1 MKRLVI
7 ALIATLMC
15 LTAVG
20 QSDND
25 SLEQGFQSPPAYAR
39 PQIWWHWMNGNI
51 TKDGIRKDIE
61 WFNRIGLGGFHVFDA
76 SFSTPQVV
84 EERLVY
90 MTEQWK
96 DAFKYAI
103 DIADSLGLEVTIPS
117 SPGFSSTG
125 GPWVKP
131 EEAMKKVVWREMTV
145 EGGCKVKAVLP
156 EPYMTTGKFQNYGMK
171 KGPSVVDSGEAI
183 GESYSDIAV
192 IAVRLPDNYR
202 TLSELGAVISSSG
215 GSFTLEQL
223 TNGDLSDTGRLPAGN
238 NGYAWIQY
246 SFPEP
251 QTIRS
256 LAVINDIVRNER
268 HSLPAHCE
276 DSLQISDDGIHF
288 TTAFG
293 IPVGDALRQT
303 ISFEPVTAKHFRLKH
318 KNPVSAYHYTMKERL
333 PDPEYSEIAEFVIY
347 PQTRIN
353 HVEEKAGF
361 GSAHDIEL
369 NPTPA
374 ADDEICSN
382 VIDLSDKVRKGKLI
396 WKAPPGRWRIYRFGA
411 SLTGKQN
418 HPASPEATG
427 LEVDKLDKEAWQRHF
442 RSYLDMN
449 KDAVDGKLGEN
460 GISYVLVD
468 SYEAAHQN
476 WTPRLRE
483 EFIQR
488 RGYDPLL
495 WYPVLTGLILHSP
508 EQSERFLWDWRKTIG
523 ELFEE
528 NFAVL
533 DKLVKEEYGMK
544 GCYVESHG
552 NGRAFIAD
560 GMSMKSHCDFPMS
573 EIWIQGKVGTQN
585 RVQEGISDIRES
597 SSVAHIYGKEVVAA
611 ESFTATGAGGEAY
624 RFHPGNIKWTADT
637 EIANGL
643 NSFVIHDSAH
653 QPLDNLKPGL
663 GLGVYGQWFTRHET
677 WAESAGA
684 WIDYL
689 ARSSY
694 MLRQGEHVSDI
705 LWYYGEDNNITGL
718 YSHSFPEI
726 PEGYD
731 FDFINPDALL
741 SEISVKDNKAV
752 TRCGKEYQVICL
764 GGNCKKM
771 SLEVLKKIALLA
783 SRGVIICGQ
792 IPSTAASMYDSSRE
806 FETIVKDIWFS
817 GRANVFGG
825 KWLEDVMP
833 ASRIAPDWN
842 ILNGSGI
849 RVVHRKL
856 SDGHI
861 YWVNSPVSEP
871 QTAEISLRT
880 HGLKPQKW
888 NPVNGE
894 ISDLTYRFDGDRTV
908 VNLDFEPDDA
918 FFIVLREKTDE
929 KSFTL
934 PEKKSAVLKQLD
946 IEGSGCWTEKP
957 ETRYFSGTRS
967 YRCKVDIPEFTGN
980 LFLDLGEVYN
990 LAQILIDGQEI
1001 CTLWKAPFK
1010 TDISDYIKGKKSIE
1024 LEIRVTNLW
1033 VNHLIG
1039 DAMKDHS
1046 QRSSY
1051 VSSEFYNGTEPL
1063 QKSGLLGPVV
1073 LIETTSTSND

>member
-1 MKRLVI
+1 MKRLCI
-7 ALIATLMC
+7 IFLMV
-15 LTAVG
+15 LSFSSIHG
-20 QSDND
+20 QQKSD
-25 SLEQGFQSPPAYAR
+25 SLKEGFVNPPSQVR

-61 WFNRIGLGGFHVFDA
+61 WFDRIGLGGFHVFDA

-90 MTEQWK
+90 MEEPWQ

-103 DIADSLGLEVTIPS
+103 DLADSLGLDVTIPS

-131 EEAMKKVVWREMTV
+131 EEAMKKIVWREITV
-145 EGGCKVKAVLP
+145 EGGRKIRTELP
-156 EPYMTTGKFQNYGMK
+156 DPYTNTGKFQNYGMK
-171 KGPSVVDSGEAI
+171 KGPSVVDSGQVI

-192 IAVRLPDNYR
+192 IAVRLPDDYR
-202 TLSELGAVISSSG
+202 TLEELGATVTSSG

-223 TNGDLSDTGRLPAGN
+223 TNGDLSDSSKLPAGKE
-238 NGYAWIQY
+238 GYSWIQY

-276 DSLQISDDGIHF
+276 DSLQISNDGIHF

-303 ISFEPVTAKHFRLKH
+303 ISFHPITAKHFRLKH
-318 KNPVSAYHYTMKERL
+318 RNPVSAYHYTMKERL

-347 PQTRIN
+347 PETRIN

-369 NPTPA
+369 NPTPN
-374 ADDEICSN
+374 ADD
-382 VIDLSDKVRKGKLI
+382 VISHQVVDLTDMVRNGRLS
-396 WKAPPGRWRIYRFGA
+396 WKAPEGRWRIYRLGA
-411 SLTGKQN
+411 SLTGKLN

-427 LEVDKLDKEAWQRHF
+427 LEVDKLDKEAWVRHF
-442 RSYLDMN
+442 RNYIDMN
-449 KDAVDGKLGEN
+449 KAAVKGRLGQE
-460 GISYVLVD
+460 GISYMLVD

-483 EFIQR
+483 EFTQR
-488 RGYDPLL
+488 RGYDPIL
-495 WYPVLTGLILHSP
+495 WYPVLTGQILHSP

-528 NFAVL
+528 NFAIL

-560 GMSMKSHCDFPMS
+560 GMSMKSHCDLPMS
-573 EIWIQGKVGTQN
+573 EIWVQGKVGTQN

-624 RFHPGNIKWTADT
+624 RFHPANIKWTADT

-643 NSFVIHDSAH
+643 NHFVIHDSAH
-653 QPLDNLKPGL
+653 QPLDDLKPGL
-663 GLGVYGQWFTRHET
+663 GLGVYGQWFNRHDT
-677 WAESAGA
+677 WAELAGP

-689 ARSSY
+689 ARSSW

-705 LWYYGEDNNITGL
+705 LWYYGEDNNVTGL

-741 SEISVKDNKAV
+741 SEISVVGGTAV
-752 TRCGKEYQVICL
+752 TRSGKEYKVICL
-764 GGNCKKM
+764 DRNCSRM
-771 SLEVLKKIALLA
+771 SLKILKKISLLA
-783 SRGVIICGQ
+783 SRGVIICGHV
-792 IPSTAASMYDSSRE
+792 PSVPASMYDSKTE
-806 FETIVKDIWFS
+806 FEAIIKDIWFS
-817 GRANVFGG
+817 GRPNVFGG
-825 KWLEDVMP
+825 IWLDEVMQL
-833 ASRIAPDWN
+833 SGISPDWTAQ
-842 ILNGSGI
+842 NGQGI
-849 RVVHRKL
+849 RAVHRAL
-856 SDGHI
+856 PEGHL
-861 YWVNSPVSEP
+861 YWVNSPALEP
-871 QTAEISLRT
+871 QSVDISLRVC
-880 HGLKPQKW
+880 GLKPQKW
-888 NPVNGE
+888 NPMNGE
-894 ISDLTYRFDGDRTV
+894 VTDLSYRFEGDRTV
-908 VNLDFEPDDA
+908 VNLDFEPNDA
-918 FFIVLREKTDE
+918 FFIVLREKADE
-929 KSFTL
+929 GSVIL
-934 PEKKSAVLKQLD
+934 PEEKRTALD
-946 IEGSGCWTEKP
+946 SLEIEGMGCWTENP
-957 ETRYFSGTRS
+957 QTRHFSGTLS
-967 YRCKVDIPEFTGN
+967 YRHTLDIPEYTGR
-980 LFLDLGEVYN
+980 LLIDLGEVYN
-990 LAQILIDGQEI
+990 LAQVFIDGKPVE
-1001 CTLWKAPFK
+1001 TLWKAPFK
-1010 TDISDYIKGKKSIE
+1010 VDITDYIKDRKTVD

-1039 DAMKDHS
+1039 DAAKEPR

-1051 VSSEFYNGTEPL
+1051 TSFDFYNGTEPL
-1063 QKSGLLGPVV
+1063 QKSGLIGPVILV
-1073 LIETTSTSND
+1073 EEQ

>member
-1 MKRLVI
+1 MKRLCI
-7 ALIATLMC
+7 IFLMV
-15 LTAVG
+15 LSFSSIHG
-20 QSDND
+20 QQKSD
-25 SLEQGFQSPPAYAR
+25 SLKEGFVNPPSQVR

-61 WFNRIGLGGFHVFDA
+61 WFDRIGLGGFHVFDA

-90 MTEQWK
+90 MEEPWQ

-103 DIADSLGLEVTIPS
+103 DLADSLGLDVTIPS

-131 EEAMKKVVWREMTV
+131 EEAMKKIVWREITV
-145 EGGCKVKAVLP
+145 EGGRKIRTELP
-156 EPYMTTGKFQNYGMK
+156 DPYTNTGKFQNYGMK
-171 KGPSVVDSGEAI
+171 KGPSVVDSGQVI

-192 IAVRLPDNYR
+192 IAVRLPDDYR
-202 TLSELGAVISSSG
+202 TLEELGATVTSSG

-223 TNGDLSDTGRLPAGN
+223 TNGDLSDSSKLPAGKE
-238 NGYAWIQY
+238 GYSWIQY

-276 DSLQISDDGIHF
+276 DSLQISNDGIHF

-303 ISFEPVTAKHFRLKH
+303 ISFHPITAKHFRLKH
-318 KNPVSAYHYTMKERL
+318 RNPVSAYHYTMKERL

-347 PQTRIN
+347 PETRIN

-369 NPTPA
+369 NPTPN
-374 ADDEICSN
+374 ADD
-382 VIDLSDKVRKGKLI
+382 VISHQVVDLTDMVRNGRLS
-396 WKAPPGRWRIYRFGA
+396 WKAPEGRWRIYRLGA
-411 SLTGKQN
+411 SLTGKLN

-427 LEVDKLDKEAWQRHF
+427 LEVDKLDKEAWVRHF
-442 RSYLDMN
+442 RNYIDMN
-449 KDAVDGKLGEN
+449 KAAVKGRLGQE
-460 GISYVLVD
+460 GISYMLVD

-483 EFIQR
+483 EFTQR
-488 RGYDPLL
+488 RGYDPIL
-495 WYPVLTGLILHSP
+495 WYPVLTGQILHSP

-528 NFAVL
+528 NFAIL

-560 GMSMKSHCDFPMS
+560 GMSMKSHCDLPMS
-573 EIWIQGKVGTQN
+573 EIWVQGKVGTQN

-624 RFHPGNIKWTADT
+624 RFHPANIKWTADT

-643 NSFVIHDSAH
+643 NHFVIHDSAH
-653 QPLDNLKPGL
+653 QPLDDLKPGL
-663 GLGVYGQWFTRHET
+663 GLGVYGQWFNRHDT
-677 WAESAGA
+677 WAELAGP

-689 ARSSY
+689 ARSSW

-705 LWYYGEDNNITGL
+705 LWYYGEDNNVTGL

-741 SEISVKDNKAV
+741 SEISVVGGTAV
-752 TRCGKEYQVICL
+752 TRSGKEYKVICL
-764 GGNCKKM
+764 DRNCSRM
-771 SLEVLKKIALLA
+771 SLKILKKISLLA
-783 SRGVIICGQ
+783 SRGVIICGHV
-792 IPSTAASMYDSSRE
+792 PSVPASMYDSKTE
-806 FETIVKDIWFS
+806 FEAIIKDIWFS
-817 GRANVFGG
+817 GRPNVFGG
-825 KWLEDVMP
+825 IWLDEVMQL
-833 ASRIAPDWN
+833 SGISPDWTVQ
-842 ILNGSGI
+842 NGQGI
-849 RVVHRKL
+849 RAVHRAL
-856 SDGHI
+856 PEGHL
-861 YWVNSPVSEP
+861 YWVNSPALEP
-871 QTAEISLRT
+871 QSVDISLRVC
-880 HGLKPQKW
+880 GLKPQKW
-888 NPVNGE
+888 NPMNGE
-894 ISDLTYRFDGDRTV
+894 VTDLSYRFEGDRTV
-908 VNLDFEPDDA
+908 VNLDFEPNDA
-918 FFIVLREKTDE
+918 FFIVLREKADE
-929 KSFTL
+929 ESVTL
-934 PEKKSAVLKQLD
+934 PEKKRTALD
-946 IEGSGCWTEKP
+946 SLEIEGMGCWTENP
-957 ETRYFSGTRS
+957 QTRHFSGTLS
-967 YRCKVDIPEFTGN
+967 YRHTLDIPEYTGR
-980 LFLDLGEVYN
+980 LLIDLGEVYN
-990 LAQILIDGQEI
+990 LAQVFIDGKPVE
-1001 CTLWKAPFK
+1001 TLWKAPFK
-1010 TDISDYIKGKKSIE
+1010 VDITDYIKDRKTVD

-1039 DAMKDHS
+1039 DAAKEPR

-1051 VSSEFYNGTEPL
+1051 TSFDFYNGTEPL
-1063 QKSGLLGPVV
+1063 QKSGLIGPVILV
-1073 LIETTSTSND
+1073 EEQ

>member
-1 MKRLVI
+1 
-7 ALIATLMC
+7 
-15 LTAVG
+15 
-20 QSDND
+20 
-25 SLEQGFQSPPAYAR
+25 
-39 PQIWWHWMNGNI
+39 MNGNI

-61 WFNRIGLGGFHVFDA
+61 WFKRIGLGGFHVFDA

-90 MTEQWK
+90 MEEPWQ

-103 DIADSLGLEVTIPS
+103 DLADSLGLDVTIPS

-131 EEAMKKVVWREMTV
+131 EEAMKKIVWREITV
-145 EGGCKVKAVLP
+145 EGGRKIRTELP
-156 EPYMTTGKFQNYGMK
+156 DPYTNTGKFQNYGMK
-171 KGPSVVDSGEAI
+171 KGPSVVDSGQVI
-183 GESYSDIAV
+183 GESYADIAV
-192 IAVRLPDNYR
+192 IAVRLPDDYR
-202 TLSELGAVISSSG
+202 TLEELGATITSSG

-223 TNGDLSDTGRLPAGN
+223 TNGDLSDSSKLPAGKE
-238 NGYAWIQY
+238 GYSWIQY

-276 DSLQISDDGIHF
+276 DSLQISNDGIHF

-303 ISFEPVTAKHFRLKH
+303 ISFHPITAKHFRLKH
-318 KNPVSAYHYTMKERL
+318 RNPVSAYHYTMKERL

-347 PQTRIN
+347 PETRIN

-369 NPTPA
+369 NPTPN
-374 ADDEICSN
+374 ADD
-382 VIDLSDKVRKGKLI
+382 VISHQVVDLTDMVRNGRLS
-396 WKAPPGRWRIYRFGA
+396 WKAPEGRWRIYRLGA
-411 SLTGKQN
+411 SLTGKLN

-427 LEVDKLDKEAWQRHF
+427 LEVDKLDKEAWVRHF
-442 RSYLDMN
+442 RNYIDMN
-449 KDAVDGKLGEN
+449 KAAVKGRLGQE
-460 GISYVLVD
+460 GISYMLVD

-483 EFIQR
+483 EFTQR
-488 RGYDPLL
+488 RGYDPIL
-495 WYPVLTGLILHSP
+495 WYPVLTGQILHSP

-528 NFAVL
+528 NFAIL

-560 GMSMKSHCDFPMS
+560 GMSMKSHCDLPMS
-573 EIWIQGKVGTQN
+573 EIWVQGKVGTQN

-624 RFHPGNIKWTADT
+624 RFHPANIKWTADT

-643 NSFVIHDSAH
+643 NHFVIHDSAH
-653 QPLDNLKPGL
+653 QPLDDLKPGL
-663 GLGVYGQWFTRHET
+663 GLGVYGQWFNRHDT
-677 WAESAGA
+677 WAELAGP

-689 ARSSY
+689 ARSSW

-705 LWYYGEDNNITGL
+705 LWYYGEDNNVTGL

-741 SEISVKDNKAV
+741 SEISVVGGAAV
-752 TRCGKEYQVICL
+752 TRSGKEYKVICL
-764 GGNCKKM
+764 DRNCSRM
-771 SLEVLKKIALLA
+771 SLKILKKISLLA
-783 SRGVIICGQ
+783 SRGVIICGHV
-792 IPSTAASMYDSSRE
+792 PSVPASMYDSKTE
-806 FETIVKDIWFS
+806 FEAIIKDIWFS
-817 GRANVFGG
+817 GRPNVFGG
-825 KWLEDVMP
+825 IWLDEVMQL
-833 ASRIAPDWN
+833 SGISPDWTVQ
-842 ILNGSGI
+842 NGQGI
-849 RVVHRKL
+849 RAVHRAL
-856 SDGHI
+856 PEGHL
-861 YWVNSPVSEP
+861 YWVNSPALEP
-871 QTAEISLRT
+871 QSVDISLRVC
-880 HGLKPQKW
+880 GLKPQKW
-888 NPVNGE
+888 NPMNGE
-894 ISDLTYRFDGDRTV
+894 VTDLSYRFEGDRTV
-908 VNLDFEPDDA
+908 VNLDFEPNDA
-918 FFIVLREKTDE
+918 FFIVLREKADE
-929 KSFTL
+929 GSVTL
-934 PEKKSAVLKQLD
+934 PEKKRTTLD
-946 IEGSGCWTEKP
+946 SLEIEGMGCWTENP
-957 ETRYFSGTRS
+957 QTRHFSGTLS
-967 YRCKVDIPEFTGN
+967 YRHTLDIPDYTGR
-980 LFLDLGEVYN
+980 LLIDLGEVYN
-990 LAQILIDGQEI
+990 LAQVFIDGKPVE
-1001 CTLWKAPFK
+1001 TLWKAPFK
-1010 TDISDYIKGKKSIE
+1010 VDITDYIKDRKTVD

-1039 DAMKDHS
+1039 DAAKEPQ

-1051 VSSEFYNGTEPL
+1051 TSFDFYNGTEPL
-1063 QKSGLLGPVV
+1063 QKSGLIGPVILV
-1073 LIETTSTSND
+1073 EEQ

>member
-1 MKRLVI
+1 MRRLTI
-7 ALIATLMC
+7 AILTGFISFTL
-15 LTAVG
+15 LG
-20 QSDND
+20 QENND
-25 SLEQGFQSPPAYAR
+25 ALKQGFENPPSHVR

-61 WFNRIGLGGFHVFDA
+61 WFKRIGLGGFHVFDA

-90 MTEQWK
+90 MTEHWQ
-96 DAFKYAI
+96 DAFSYAI
-103 DIADSLGLEVTIPS
+103 DLADSLGLDVTIPS

-131 EEAMKKVVWREMTV
+131 DEAMKKVVWREMTV
-145 EGGCKVKAVLP
+145 EGGRKIRTTLP
-156 EPYMTTGKFQNYGMK
+156 TPYTTTGKFQNYGMK
-171 KGPSVVDSGEAI
+171 KGPSVVDSGQI
-183 GESYSDIAV
+183 SGESYSDIAV
-192 IAVRLPDNYR
+192 IAVRLPDDYR
-202 TLSELGAVISSSG
+202 TLSELGATVSSSG

-223 TNGDLSDTGRLPAGN
+223 TNGDLSDTGRLPAGEE
-238 NGYAWIQY
+238 GYSWIQY
-246 SFPEP
+246 SFPKP

-303 ISFEPVTAKHFRLKH
+303 ISFKPITAKHFRLKH
-318 KNPVSAYHYTMKERL
+318 RNPVSAYHYTMKERL

-347 PQTRIN
+347 PETRIN

-369 NPTPA
+369 NPTPY
-374 ADDEICSN
+374 ADDASCRM
-382 VIDLSDKVRKGKLI
+382 VIDLTDKVRNGKLT
-396 WKAPPGRWRIYRFGA
+396 WRAPKGRWRIYRMGA

-427 LEVDKLDKEAWQRHF
+427 LEVDKLDKKAWVRHF
-442 RSYLDMN
+442 RNYIDMN
-449 KDAVDGKLGEN
+449 KSAVKGKLGQE
-460 GISYVLVD
+460 GISYMLVD

-483 EFIQR
+483 EFTQR
-488 RGYDPLL
+488 RGYDPIL
-495 WYPVLTGLILHSP
+495 WYPVLTGQILQSP
-508 EQSERFLWDWRKTIG
+508 EQSECFLWDWRKTIG

-533 DKLVKEEYGMK
+533 DDLVKKEYGMK

-573 EIWIQGKVGTQN
+573 EIWVQGKVGTQN

-624 RFHPGNIKWTADT
+624 RFHPANIKWTADT

-643 NSFVIHDSAH
+643 NHFVIHDSAH
-653 QPLDNLKPGL
+653 QPSDDLKPGL
-663 GLGVYGQWFTRHET
+663 GLGVYGQWFNRHDT
-677 WAESAGA
+677 WAELAGP

-689 ARSSY
+689 ARSSW

-741 SEISVKDNKAV
+741 SEISVQGGKAV
-752 TRCGKEYQVICL
+752 TGNGKEYKVICL
-764 GGNCKKM
+764 DRNCTRM

-792 IPSTAASMYDSSRE
+792 VPSVPASMYDSRTE
-806 FETIVKDIWFS
+806 FEAIVKDIWFS
-817 GRANVFGG
+817 GRENVFGG
-825 KWLEDVMP
+825 TWLDEVM
-833 ASRIAPDWN
+833 
-842 ILNGSGI
+842 LTSGI
-849 RVVHRKL
+849 SPDLKVLRGRDIRSVHRTL
-856 SDGHI
+856 QEGEI
-861 YWVNSPVSEP
+861 YWVNSPVSES
-871 QTAEISLRT
+871 QSVEVSLRVC
-880 HGLKPQKW
+880 GLKPQKW
-888 NPVNGE
+888 DPMNGE
-894 ISDLTYRFDGDRTV
+894 VSDLSYRFDEGRTIV
-908 VNLDFEPDDA
+908 SLDFEPNDA

-929 KSFTL
+929 TSFQL
-934 PEKKSAVLKQLD
+934 PKKKSAILKQLD
-946 IEGSGCWTEKP
+946 INGLGCWTENP
-957 ETRYFSGTRS
+957 ETRHFSGTRS
-967 YRCKVDIPEFTGN
+967 YSCAVEIPEYRGR
-980 LFLDLGEVYN
+980 LMLDLGEVYN
-990 LAQILIDGQEI
+990 LAQVIIDGEPVE
-1001 CTLWKAPFK
+1001 TLWKAPFRVDITDYVKGRK
-1010 TDISDYIKGKKSIE
+1010 TVE
-1024 LEIRVTNLW
+1024 LEIKVTNLW

-1039 DAMKDHS
+1039 DAGKEPH

-1051 VSSEFYNGTEPL
+1051 VSFDFYNGTEPL
-1063 QKSGLLGPVV
+1063 QKSGLIGPVSV
-1073 LIETTSTSND
+1073 LEEL

>member
-1 MKRLVI
+1 MKRAI
-7 ALIATLMC
+7 TTF
-15 LTAVG
+15 LTILCSITMIG
-20 QSDND
+20 QENIDIMKD
-25 SLEQGFQSPPAYAR
+25 GFSSPPSHVR

-90 MTEQWK
+90 MTEQWQ
-96 DAFKYAI
+96 DAFRYAI
-103 DIADSLGLEVTIPS
+103 DLADSLGLDVTIPS

-131 EEAMKKVVWREMTV
+131 EEAMKKIVWREMMV
-145 EGGCKVKAVLP
+145 KGGRKIKTSLP
-156 EPYMTTGKFQNYGMK
+156 DPYTITGKFQNYGMK
-171 KGPSVVDSGEAI
+171 KGPSVVDSGEVI

-192 IAVRLPDNYR
+192 IAVRLPDDYR
-202 TLSELGAVISSSG
+202 TLSELGATVSSRG

-223 TNGDLSDTGRLPAGN
+223 TNGDLSDTGRLPAGEE
-238 NGYAWIQY
+238 GYSWIQY
-246 SFPEP
+246 SFPKP

-276 DSLQISDDGIHF
+276 DSLQISDDGINF
-288 TTAFG
+288 TTVFG

-303 ISFEPVTAKHFRLKH
+303 ISFKPVTAKYFRLKH

-347 PQTRIN
+347 PETRIN

-369 NPTPA
+369 NPTPC
-374 ADDEICSN
+374 ADDSICSV
-382 VIDLSDKVRKGKLI
+382 VIDLSDKVKDGRLI
-396 WKAPPGRWRIYRFGA
+396 WKAPEGRWMIYRIGA

-427 LEVDKLDKEAWQRHF
+427 LEVDKLDKEAWKRHF
-442 RSYLDMN
+442 RNYLDMN
-449 KDAVDGKLGEN
+449 RNAVKGKLGEE
-460 GISYVLVD
+460 GISYMLVD

-483 EFIQR
+483 EFTQR
-488 RGYDPLL
+488 RGYDPIL
-495 WYPVLTGLILHSP
+495 WYPVLTGQILQSP

-533 DKLVKEEYGMK
+533 DNIIKEEYGMK

-560 GMSMKSHCDFPMS
+560 GMSMKRHCDIPMS

-624 RFHPGNIKWTADT
+624 RFHPANIKWTADT

-643 NSFVIHDSAH
+643 NHFVIHDSAH
-653 QPLDNLKPGL
+653 QPLDDLKPGL
-663 GLGVYGQWFTRHET
+663 GLGVYGQWFNRHDT
-677 WAESAGA
+677 WAELAGS

-689 ARSSY
+689 ARSSW

-726 PEGYD
+726 PKGYD
-731 FDFINPDALL
+731 FDFINPDALM
-741 SEISVKDNKAV
+741 SEISAEDGKAV
-752 TRCGKEYQVICL
+752 TSCSKEYKVICL
-764 GGNCKKM
+764 DPNCKRM
-771 SLEVLKKIALLA
+771 SLNVLKKIAHLA
-783 SRGVIICGQ
+783 GRGVIICGQ
-792 IPSTAASMYDSSRE
+792 VPEVPASMHDSTTE
-806 FETIVKDIWFS
+806 FESIVNDIWFS
-817 GRANVFGG
+817 GRPNVFGG
-825 KWLEDVMP
+825 KWLEEVLKT
-833 ASRIAPDWN
+833 SGISPDWT
-842 ILNGSGI
+842 ILKGCDI
-849 RVVHRKL
+849 RVVHRAL
-856 SDGHI
+856 TDGHI
-861 YWVNSPVSEP
+861 YWVNSPIFEP
-871 QTAEISLRT
+871 QCAEISLRVC
-880 HGLKPQKW
+880 GFKPQKW
-888 NPVNGE
+888 NPINGE
-894 ISDLTYRFDGDRTV
+894 VSDLSYRFDGERTV
-908 VNLDFEPDDA
+908 VSLEFEPDDA
-918 FFIVLREKTDE
+918 FFIVLREKTE
-929 KSFTL
+929 ESSFTL
-934 PEKKSAVLKQLD
+934 PEKKETVLKSLE
-946 IEGSGCWTEKP
+946 IAGMGCWTESP
-957 ETRYFSGTRS
+957 QTRYFSGTLS
-967 YRCKVDIPEFTGN
+967 YRHTLDIPEYTGR
-980 LFLDLGEVYN
+980 LLLDLGEVYN
-990 LAQILIDGQEI
+990 LAQVIIDGQAVG
-1001 CTLWKAPFK
+1001 TLWKAPFRVDITDYVKDRK
-1010 TDISDYIKGKKSIE
+1010 TVE
-1024 LEIRVTNLW
+1024 LEIKVTNLW

-1039 DAMKDHS
+1039 DAQKDQS
-1046 QRSSY
+1046 ERSSY
-1051 VSSEFYNGTEPL
+1051 VSFDFYNGTEPL
-1063 QKSGLLGPVV
+1063 QKSGLIGPVT
-1073 LIETTSTSND
+1073 LIEAQ

>member
-1 MKRLVI
+1 
-7 ALIATLMC
+7 
-15 LTAVG
+15 
-20 QSDND
+20 
-25 SLEQGFQSPPAYAR
+25 
-39 PQIWWHWMNGNI
+39 MNGNI

-61 WFNRIGLGGFHVFDA
+61 WFKRIGLGGFHVFDA

-90 MTEQWK
+90 MEEPWQ

-103 DIADSLGLEVTIPS
+103 DLADSLGLDVTIPS

-131 EEAMKKVVWREMTV
+131 EEAMKKIVWREITV
-145 EGGCKVKAVLP
+145 EGGRKIRTELP
-156 EPYMTTGKFQNYGMK
+156 DPYTNTGKFQNYGMK
-171 KGPSVVDSGEAI
+171 KGPSVVDSGQVI
-183 GESYSDIAV
+183 GESYADIAV
-192 IAVRLPDNYR
+192 IAVRLPDDYR
-202 TLSELGAVISSSG
+202 TLEELGATITSSG

-223 TNGDLSDTGRLPAGN
+223 TNGDLSDSSKLPAGKE
-238 NGYAWIQY
+238 GYSWIQY

-276 DSLQISDDGIHF
+276 DSLQISNDGIHF

-303 ISFEPVTAKHFRLKH
+303 ISFHPITAKHFRLKH
-318 KNPVSAYHYTMKERL
+318 RNPVSAYHYTMKERL

-347 PQTRIN
+347 PETRIN

-369 NPTPA
+369 NPTPN
-374 ADDEICSN
+374 ADD
-382 VIDLSDKVRKGKLI
+382 VISHQVVDLTDMVRNGRLS
-396 WKAPPGRWRIYRFGA
+396 WKAPEGRWRIYRLGA
-411 SLTGKQN
+411 SLTGKLN

-427 LEVDKLDKEAWQRHF
+427 LEVDKLDKEAWVRHF
-442 RSYLDMN
+442 RNYIDMN
-449 KDAVDGKLGEN
+449 KAAVKGRLGQE
-460 GISYVLVD
+460 GISYMLVD

-483 EFIQR
+483 EFTQR
-488 RGYDPLL
+488 RGYDPIL
-495 WYPVLTGLILHSP
+495 WYPVLTGQILHSP
-508 EQSERFLWDWRKTIG
+508 DQSERFLWDWRKTIG

-528 NFAVL
+528 NFAIL

-560 GMSMKSHCDFPMS
+560 GMSMKSHCDLPMS
-573 EIWIQGKVGTQN
+573 EIWVQGKVGTQN

-624 RFHPGNIKWTADT
+624 RFHPANIKWTADT

-643 NSFVIHDSAH
+643 NHFVIHDSAH
-653 QPLDNLKPGL
+653 QPLDDLKPGL
-663 GLGVYGQWFTRHET
+663 GLGVYGQWFNRHDT
-677 WAESAGA
+677 WAELAGP

-689 ARSSY
+689 ARSSW

-705 LWYYGEDNNITGL
+705 LWYYGEDNNVTGL

-741 SEISVKDNKAV
+741 SEISVVGGAAV
-752 TRCGKEYQVICL
+752 TRSGKEYKVICL
-764 GGNCKKM
+764 DRNCSRM
-771 SLEVLKKIALLA
+771 SLKILKKISLLA
-783 SRGVIICGQ
+783 SRGVIICGHV
-792 IPSTAASMYDSSRE
+792 PSVPASMYDSKTE
-806 FETIVKDIWFS
+806 FEAIIKDIWFS
-817 GRANVFGG
+817 GRPNVFGG
-825 KWLEDVMP
+825 IWLDEVMQL
-833 ASRIAPDWN
+833 SGISPDWTVQ
-842 ILNGSGI
+842 NGQGI
-849 RVVHRKL
+849 RAVHRAL
-856 SDGHI
+856 PEGHL
-861 YWVNSPVSEP
+861 YWVNSPALEP
-871 QTAEISLRT
+871 QSVDISLRVC
-880 HGLKPQKW
+880 GLKPQKW
-888 NPVNGE
+888 NPMNGE
-894 ISDLTYRFDGDRTV
+894 VTDLSYRFEGDRTV
-908 VNLDFEPDDA
+908 VNLDFEPNDA
-918 FFIVLREKTDE
+918 FFIVLREKADE
-929 KSFTL
+929 GSVTL
-934 PEKKSAVLKQLD
+934 PEKKRTTLD
-946 IEGSGCWTEKP
+946 SLEIEGMGCWTENP
-957 ETRYFSGTRS
+957 QTRHFSGTLS
-967 YRCKVDIPEFTGN
+967 YRHTLDIPDYTGR
-980 LFLDLGEVYN
+980 LLIDLGEVYN
-990 LAQILIDGQEI
+990 LAQVFIDGKPVE
-1001 CTLWKAPFK
+1001 TLWKAPFK
-1010 TDISDYIKGKKSIE
+1010 VDITDYIKDRKTVD

-1039 DAMKDHS
+1039 DAAKEPQ

-1051 VSSEFYNGTEPL
+1051 TSFDFYNGTEPL
-1063 QKSGLLGPVV
+1063 QKSGLIGPVILV
-1073 LIETTSTSND
+1073 EEQ

>member
-1 MKRLVI
+1 
-7 ALIATLMC
+7 
-15 LTAVG
+15 
-20 QSDND
+20 
-25 SLEQGFQSPPAYAR
+25 
-39 PQIWWHWMNGNI
+39 MNGNI

-61 WFNRIGLGGFHVFDA
+61 WFKRIGLGGFHVFDA

-90 MTEQWK
+90 MEEPWQ

-103 DIADSLGLEVTIPS
+103 DLADSLGLDVTIPS

-125 GPWVKP
+125 GTWVKP
-131 EEAMKKVVWREMTV
+131 EEAMKKIVWREITV
-145 EGGCKVKAVLP
+145 EGGRKIRTELP
-156 EPYMTTGKFQNYGMK
+156 DPYTNTGKFQNYGMK
-171 KGPSVVDSGEAI
+171 KGPSVVDSGQVI
-183 GESYSDIAV
+183 GKSYSDIAV
-192 IAVRLPDNYR
+192 IAVRLPDDYR
-202 TLSELGAVISSSG
+202 TLEELGATITSSG

-223 TNGDLSDTGRLPAGN
+223 TNGDLSDSSKLPAGKE
-238 NGYAWIQY
+238 GYSWIQY

-276 DSLQISDDGIHF
+276 DSLQISNDGIHF

-303 ISFEPVTAKHFRLKH
+303 ISFHPITAKHFRLKH
-318 KNPVSAYHYTMKERL
+318 RNPVSAYHYTMKERL

-347 PQTRIN
+347 PETRIN

-369 NPTPA
+369 NPTPN
-374 ADDEICSN
+374 ADD
-382 VIDLSDKVRKGKLI
+382 VISHQVVDLTDMVRNGRLS
-396 WKAPPGRWRIYRFGA
+396 WKAPEGRWRIYRLGA
-411 SLTGKQN
+411 SLTGKLN

-427 LEVDKLDKEAWQRHF
+427 LEVDKLDKEAWVRHF
-442 RSYLDMN
+442 RNYIDMN
-449 KDAVDGKLGEN
+449 KAAVKGRLGQE
-460 GISYVLVD
+460 GISYMLVD

-483 EFIQR
+483 DFTQR
-488 RGYDPLL
+488 RGYDPIL
-495 WYPVLTGLILHSP
+495 WYPVLTGQILHSP

-528 NFAVL
+528 NFAIL

-560 GMSMKSHCDFPMS
+560 GMSMKSHCDLPMS
-573 EIWIQGKVGTQN
+573 EIWVQGKVGTQN

-624 RFHPGNIKWTADT
+624 RFHPANIKWTADT

-643 NSFVIHDSAH
+643 NHFVIHDSAH
-653 QPLDNLKPGL
+653 QPLDDLKPGL
-663 GLGVYGQWFTRHET
+663 GLGVYGQWFNRHDT
-677 WAESAGA
+677 WAELAGP

-689 ARSSY
+689 ARSSW

-705 LWYYGEDNNITGL
+705 LWYYGEDNNVTGL

-741 SEISVKDNKAV
+741 SEISVVGGTAV
-752 TRCGKEYQVICL
+752 TRSGKEYKVICL
-764 GGNCKKM
+764 DRNCSRM
-771 SLEVLKKIALLA
+771 SLKILKKISLLA
-783 SRGVIICGQ
+783 SRGVIICGHV
-792 IPSTAASMYDSSRE
+792 PSVPASMYDSKTE
-806 FETIVKDIWFS
+806 FEAIIKDIWFS
-817 GRANVFGG
+817 GRPNVFGG
-825 KWLEDVMP
+825 IWLDEVMQL
-833 ASRIAPDWN
+833 SGISPDWTAQ
-842 ILNGSGI
+842 NGQGI
-849 RVVHRKL
+849 RAVHRAL
-856 SDGHI
+856 PEGHL
-861 YWVNSPVSEP
+861 YWVNSPALEP
-871 QTAEISLRT
+871 QSVDISLRVC
-880 HGLKPQKW
+880 GLKPQKW
-888 NPVNGE
+888 NPMNGE
-894 ISDLTYRFDGDRTV
+894 VTDLSYRFEGDRTV
-908 VNLDFEPDDA
+908 VNLDFEPNDA
-918 FFIVLREKTDE
+918 FFIVLREKADE
-929 KSFTL
+929 GSVIL
-934 PEKKSAVLKQLD
+934 PEEKRTALD
-946 IEGSGCWTEKP
+946 SLEIEGMGCWTENP
-957 ETRYFSGTRS
+957 QTRHFSGTLS
-967 YRCKVDIPEFTGN
+967 YRHTLDIPEYTGR
-980 LFLDLGEVYN
+980 LLIDLGEVYN
-990 LAQILIDGQEI
+990 LAQVFIDGKPVE
-1001 CTLWKAPFK
+1001 TLWKAPFK
-1010 TDISDYIKGKKSIE
+1010 VDITDYIKDRKTVD
-1024 LEIRVTNLW
+1024 LESRVTNLW

-1039 DAMKDHS
+1039 DAAKEPR

-1051 VSSEFYNGTEPL
+1051 TSFDFYNGTEPL
-1063 QKSGLLGPVV
+1063 QKSGLIGPVILV
-1073 LIETTSTSND
+1073 EEQ

>member
-1 MKRLVI
+1 MKRLCI
-7 ALIATLMC
+7 IFLMV
-15 LTAVG
+15 LSFSSIHG
-20 QSDND
+20 QQKLD
-25 SLEQGFQSPPAYAR
+25 SLKEGFVNPPSHVR

-61 WFNRIGLGGFHVFDA
+61 WFDRIGLGGFHVFDA
-76 SFSTPQVV
+76 IFSTPQVV

-90 MTEQWK
+90 MEEPWQ

-103 DIADSLGLEVTIPS
+103 DLADSLGLDVTIPS

-131 EEAMKKVVWREMTV
+131 EEAMKKIVWREITV
-145 EGGCKVKAVLP
+145 EGGRKIRTELP
-156 EPYMTTGKFQNYGMK
+156 DPYTNTGKFQNYGMK
-171 KGPSVVDSGEAI
+171 KGPSVVDSGQVV

-192 IAVRLPDNYR
+192 IAVRLPDDYR
-202 TLSELGAVISSSG
+202 TLEELGATVTSSG

-223 TNGDLSDTGRLPAGN
+223 TNGDLSDSSKLPAGKE
-238 NGYAWIQY
+238 GYSWIQY

-276 DSLQISDDGIHF
+276 DSLQISNDGIHF

-303 ISFEPVTAKHFRLKH
+303 ISFHPITAKHFRLKH
-318 KNPVSAYHYTMKERL
+318 RNPVSAYHYTMKERL

-347 PQTRIN
+347 PETRIN

-369 NPTPA
+369 NPTPN
-374 ADDEICSN
+374 ADD
-382 VIDLSDKVRKGKLI
+382 VISHQVVDLTDMVRNGRLS
-396 WKAPPGRWRIYRFGA
+396 WKAPEGRWRIYRLGA
-411 SLTGKQN
+411 SLTGKLN

-427 LEVDKLDKEAWQRHF
+427 LEVDKLDKEAWVRHF
-442 RSYLDMN
+442 RNYIDMN
-449 KDAVDGKLGEN
+449 KAAVKGRLGQE
-460 GISYVLVD
+460 GISYMLVD

-483 EFIQR
+483 EFTQR
-488 RGYDPLL
+488 RGYDPIL
-495 WYPVLTGLILHSP
+495 WYPVLTGQILHSP
-508 EQSERFLWDWRKTIG
+508 DQSERFLWDWRKTIG

-528 NFAVL
+528 NFAIL

-560 GMSMKSHCDFPMS
+560 GMSMKSHCDLPMS
-573 EIWIQGKVGTQN
+573 EIWVQGKVGTQN

-624 RFHPGNIKWTADT
+624 RFHPANIKWTADT
-637 EIANGL
+637 EISNGL
-643 NSFVIHDSAH
+643 NHFVIHDSAH
-653 QPLDNLKPGL
+653 QPLDDLKPGL
-663 GLGVYGQWFTRHET
+663 GLGVYGQWFNRHDT
-677 WAESAGA
+677 WAELAGP

-689 ARSSY
+689 ARSSW

-705 LWYYGEDNNITGL
+705 LWYYGEDNNVTGL

-741 SEISVKDNKAV
+741 SEISVVGGTAV
-752 TRCGKEYQVICL
+752 TRSGKEYKVICL
-764 GGNCKKM
+764 DRNCSRM
-771 SLEVLKKIALLA
+771 SLKILKKISLLA
-783 SRGVIICGQ
+783 SRGVIICGHV
-792 IPSTAASMYDSSRE
+792 PSVPASMYDSKTE
-806 FETIVKDIWFS
+806 FEAIIKDIWFS
-817 GRANVFGG
+817 GRPNVFRGI
-825 KWLEDVMP
+825 WLDEVMQL
-833 ASRIAPDWN
+833 SGISPDWTVQ
-842 ILNGSGI
+842 NGQGI
-849 RVVHRKL
+849 RAVHRAL
-856 SDGHI
+856 PEGHL
-861 YWVNSPVSEP
+861 YWVNSPALEP
-871 QTAEISLRT
+871 QSVDISLRVC
-880 HGLKPQKW
+880 GLKPQKW
-888 NPVNGE
+888 NPMNGE
-894 ISDLTYRFDGDRTV
+894 VTDLSYRFEGDRTV
-908 VNLDFEPDDA
+908 VNLDFEPNDA
-918 FFIVLREKTDE
+918 FFIVLREKADE
-929 KSFTL
+929 GSVTL
-934 PEKKSAVLKQLD
+934 PEEKRTALD
-946 IEGSGCWTEKP
+946 SLEIEGMGCWTENP
-957 ETRYFSGTRS
+957 QTRHFSGTLS
-967 YRCKVDIPEFTGN
+967 YRHTLDIPEYTGR
-980 LFLDLGEVYN
+980 LLIDLGEVYN
-990 LAQILIDGQEI
+990 LAQVFIDGKPVE
-1001 CTLWKAPFK
+1001 TLWKAPFK
-1010 TDISDYIKGKKSIE
+1010 VDITDYIKDRKTVD

-1039 DAMKDHS
+1039 DAAKEPH

-1051 VSSEFYNGTEPL
+1051 TSFDFYNGTEPL
-1063 QKSGLLGPVV
+1063 QKSGLIGPVILV
-1073 LIETTSTSND
+1073 EEQ

>member
-1 MKRLVI
+1 
-7 ALIATLMC
+7 
-15 LTAVG
+15 
-20 QSDND
+20 
-25 SLEQGFQSPPAYAR
+25 
-39 PQIWWHWMNGNI
+39 MNGNI

-61 WFNRIGLGGFHVFDA
+61 WFKRIGLGGFHVFDA

-90 MTEQWK
+90 MTEHWQ
-96 DAFKYAI
+96 DAFSYAI
-103 DIADSLGLEVTIPS
+103 DLADSLGLDVTIPS

-131 EEAMKKVVWREMTV
+131 DEAMKKVVWREMTV
-145 EGGCKVKAVLP
+145 EGGRKIRTTLP
-156 EPYMTTGKFQNYGMK
+156 TPYTTTGKFQNYGMK
-171 KGPSVVDSGEAI
+171 KGPSVVDSGEVI

-192 IAVRLPDNYR
+192 IAVRLPDDYR
-202 TLSELGAVISSSG
+202 TLSELGATVSSSG

-223 TNGDLSDTGRLPAGN
+223 TNGDLSDTGRLPAGKE
-238 NGYAWIQY
+238 GYSWIQY
-246 SFPEP
+246 SFPKP

-303 ISFEPVTAKHFRLKH
+303 ISFKPITAKHFRLKH
-318 KNPVSAYHYTMKERL
+318 RNPVSAYHYTMKERL

-347 PQTRIN
+347 PETRIN

-369 NPTPA
+369 NPTPY
-374 ADDEICSN
+374 ADDASCRM
-382 VIDLSDKVRKGKLI
+382 VIDLTDKVRNGKLT
-396 WKAPPGRWRIYRFGA
+396 WKAPKGRWRIYRMGA

-427 LEVDKLDKEAWQRHF
+427 LEVDKLDKKAWVRHF
-442 RSYLDMN
+442 RNYIDMN
-449 KDAVDGKLGEN
+449 KSAVKGKLGQE
-460 GISYVLVD
+460 GISYMLVD

-483 EFIQR
+483 EFTQR
-488 RGYDPLL
+488 RGYDPIL
-495 WYPVLTGLILHSP
+495 WYPVLTGQILQSP
-508 EQSERFLWDWRKTIG
+508 EQSECFLWDWRKTIG

-533 DKLVKEEYGMK
+533 DDLVKKEYGMK

-573 EIWIQGKVGTQN
+573 EIWVQGKVGTQN

-624 RFHPGNIKWTADT
+624 RFHPANIKWTADT

-643 NSFVIHDSAH
+643 NHFVIHDSAH
-653 QPLDNLKPGL
+653 QPSDDLKPGL
-663 GLGVYGQWFTRHET
+663 GLGVYGQWFNRHDT
-677 WAESAGA
+677 WAELAGP

-689 ARSSY
+689 ARSSW

-741 SEISVKDNKAV
+741 SEISVQGGKAV
-752 TRCGKEYQVICL
+752 TGNGKEYKVICL
-764 GGNCKKM
+764 DRNCTRM

-792 IPSTAASMYDSSRE
+792 VPSVPASMYDSRTE
-806 FETIVKDIWFS
+806 FEAIVKDIWFS
-817 GRANVFGG
+817 GRENVFGG
-825 KWLEDVMP
+825 TWLDEVM
-833 ASRIAPDWN
+833 
-842 ILNGSGI
+842 LTSGI
-849 RVVHRKL
+849 SPDLKVLRGRDIRSVHRTL
-856 SDGHI
+856 QEGEI
-861 YWVNSPVSEP
+861 YWVNSPVSES
-871 QTAEISLRT
+871 QSVEVSLRVC
-880 HGLKPQKW
+880 GLKPQKW
-888 NPVNGE
+888 DPMNGE
-894 ISDLTYRFDGDRTV
+894 VSDLSYRFDEGRTIV
-908 VNLDFEPDDA
+908 SLDFEPNDA

-929 KSFTL
+929 TSFQL
-934 PEKKSAVLKQLD
+934 PKKKSAILKQLD
-946 IEGSGCWTEKP
+946 INGLGCWTENP
-957 ETRYFSGTRS
+957 ETRHFSGTRS
-967 YRCKVDIPEFTGN
+967 YSCAVEIPEYRGR
-980 LFLDLGEVYN
+980 LMLDLGEVYN
-990 LAQILIDGQEI
+990 LAQVIIDGEPVE
-1001 CTLWKAPFK
+1001 TLWKAPFRVDITDYVKGRK
-1010 TDISDYIKGKKSIE
+1010 TVE
-1024 LEIRVTNLW
+1024 LEIKVTNLW

-1039 DAMKDHS
+1039 DAGKEPH

-1051 VSSEFYNGTEPL
+1051 VSFDFYNGTEPL
-1063 QKSGLLGPVV
+1063 QKSGLIGPVSF
-1073 LIETTSTSND
+1073 LEEL

>member
-1 MKRLVI
+1 MKRLCI
-7 ALIATLMC
+7 IFLMALSLNAMT
-15 LTAVG
+15 G
-20 QSDND
+20 QEKRDILKEGFDN
-25 SLEQGFQSPPAYAR
+25 PPSHVR

-51 TKDGIRKDIE
+51 TKEGIRKDIE
-61 WFNRIGLGGFHVFDA
+61 WFKRIGLGGFHVFDA

-90 MTEQWK
+90 MTEPWQ
-96 DAFKYAI
+96 DAFKYAV
-103 DIADSLGLEVTIPS
+103 DLADSLGLAVTIPS

-145 EGGCKVKAVLP
+145 EGGRKIKTALP
-156 EPYMTTGKFQNYGMK
+156 EPYTGTGKFQNYGMK
-171 KGPSVVDSGEAI
+171 KGPSVVDSGQI
-183 GESYSDIAV
+183 SGESYSDIAV
-192 IAVRLPDNYR
+192 VAVRLPDGYR
-202 TLSELGAVISSSG
+202 TLSELGATVSSSG

-223 TNGDLSDTGRLPAGN
+223 TNGDLSDVGRLPAGDG
-238 NGYAWIQY
+238 GYAWIQY

-256 LAVINDIVRNER
+256 LSVINDIVRNER

-276 DSLQISDDGIHF
+276 DSLQISDDGINF
-288 TTAFG
+288 STAFG

-303 ISFEPVTAKHFRLKH
+303 ISFEPITARHFRLKH

-347 PQTRIN
+347 PETRVN

-369 NPTPA
+369 NPTPD
-374 ADDEICSN
+374 ADNAVCRE
-382 VIDLSDKVRKGKLI
+382 VVDLTDMVKNGKLT
-396 WKAPPGRWRIYRFGA
+396 WKAPEGRWRIYRLGA

-427 LEVDKLDKEAWQRHF
+427 LEVDKLDKEAWKRHF
-442 RSYLDMN
+442 RNYLDMN
-449 KDAVDGKLGEN
+449 SSAVKGRLGQD
-460 GISYVLVD
+460 GISYMLVD

-483 EFIQR
+483 EFTQR
-488 RGYDPLL
+488 RGYDPIL
-495 WYPVLTGLILHSP
+495 WYPVLTGLILQSP

-533 DKLVKEEYGMK
+533 DKLVKEEYGMR

-560 GMSMKSHCDFPMS
+560 GMSMKSHCDLPMS
-573 EIWIQGKVGTQN
+573 EIWVQGKVGTQN

-597 SSVAHIYGKEVVAA
+597 SSVAHIYGKDVVAA

-624 RFHPGNIKWTADT
+624 RFHPANIKWTADT

-643 NSFVIHDSAH
+643 NHFVIHDSAH
-653 QPLDNLKPGL
+653 QPLDDLKPGL
-663 GLGVYGQWFTRHET
+663 GLGVYGQWFNRHDT
-677 WAESAGA
+677 WAELAGE
-684 WIDYL
+684 WIEYL
-689 ARSSY
+689 ARSSW
-694 MLRQGEHVSDI
+694 MLRQGQHVSDI

-741 SEISVKDNKAV
+741 SEVSVNGGNAV
-752 TRCGKEYQVICL
+752 TACGKAYQVLCL
-764 GGNCKKM
+764 DRNCRRM
-771 SLEVLKKIALLA
+771 SVEVLRKIALMA
-783 SRGVIICGQ
+783 RRGVIVCGQ
-792 IPSTAASMYDSSRE
+792 IPSVPASMHDSRAE
-806 FETIVKDIWFS
+806 FESIVKEIWFS
-817 GRANVFGG
+817 DRPNVFGDR
-825 KWLEDVMP
+825 WLGEVMQ
-833 ASRIAPDWN
+833 STGTAPDWTV
-842 ILNGSGI
+842 LKGRGI
-849 RVVHRKL
+849 RVVHREL
-856 SDGHI
+856 SEGHI
-861 YWVNSPVSEP
+861 YWVNSPASEP
-871 QTAEISLRT
+871 QSAEISLRVC
-880 HGLKPQKW
+880 GLKPQKW

-894 ISDLTYRFDGDRTV
+894 ISDLTYRCDGNRTV
-908 VNLDFEPDDA
+908 INLDFEPDDA

-929 KSFTL
+929 VSFTL
-934 PEKKSAVLKQLD
+934 PEKRFTILEHLEID
-946 IEGSGCWTEKP
+946 GLGCWTENP

-967 YRCKVDIPEFTGN
+967 YRCTVDVPEHSGR
-980 LFLDLGEVYN
+980 LLLDIGEVHN
-990 LAQILIDGQEI
+990 LAQIFIDDQSVE
-1001 CTLWKAPFK
+1001 TLWKTPFRADI
-1010 TDISDYIKGKKSIE
+1010 TDFTKGKISIE

-1039 DAMKDHS
+1039 DARKS
-1046 QRSSY
+1046 PSERSSY
-1051 VSSEFYNGTEPL
+1051 VSFDSYNGSEPL
-1063 QKSGLLGPVV
+1063 LKSGLIGPVSF
-1073 LIETTSTSND
+1073 IEEH

>member
-1 MKRLVI
+1 MKRLCI
-7 ALIATLMC
+7 IFLMV
-15 LTAVG
+15 LSFSSIHG
-20 QSDND
+20 QQKSD
-25 SLEQGFQSPPAYAR
+25 SLKEGFVNPPSQVR

-61 WFNRIGLGGFHVFDA
+61 WFDRIGLGGFHVFDA

-90 MTEQWK
+90 MEEPWQ

-103 DIADSLGLEVTIPS
+103 DLADSLGLDVTIPS

-131 EEAMKKVVWREMTV
+131 EEAMKKIVWREITV
-145 EGGCKVKAVLP
+145 EGGRKIRTELP
-156 EPYMTTGKFQNYGMK
+156 DPYTNTGKFQNYGMK
-171 KGPSVVDSGEAI
+171 KGPSVVDSGQVI

-192 IAVRLPDNYR
+192 IAVRLPDDYR
-202 TLSELGAVISSSG
+202 TLEELGATVTSSG

-223 TNGDLSDTGRLPAGN
+223 TNGDLSDSSKLPAGKE
-238 NGYAWIQY
+238 GYSWIQY

-276 DSLQISDDGIHF
+276 DSLQISNDGIHF

-303 ISFEPVTAKHFRLKH
+303 ISFHPITAKHFRLKH
-318 KNPVSAYHYTMKERL
+318 RNPVSAYHYTMKERL

-347 PQTRIN
+347 PETRIN

-369 NPTPA
+369 NPTPN
-374 ADDEICSN
+374 ADD
-382 VIDLSDKVRKGKLI
+382 VISHQVVDLTDMVRNGRLS
-396 WKAPPGRWRIYRFGA
+396 WKAPEGRWRIYRLGA
-411 SLTGKQN
+411 SLTGKLN

-427 LEVDKLDKEAWQRHF
+427 LEVDKLDKEAWVRHF
-442 RSYLDMN
+442 RNYIDMN
-449 KDAVDGKLGEN
+449 KAAVKGRLGQE
-460 GISYVLVD
+460 GISYMLVD

-483 EFIQR
+483 EFTQR
-488 RGYDPLL
+488 RGYDPIL
-495 WYPVLTGLILHSP
+495 WYPVLTGQILHSP

-528 NFAVL
+528 NFAIL

-560 GMSMKSHCDFPMS
+560 GMSMKSHCDLPMS
-573 EIWIQGKVGTQN
+573 EIWVQGKVGTQN

-624 RFHPGNIKWTADT
+624 RFHPANIKWTADT

-643 NSFVIHDSAH
+643 NHFVIHDSAH
-653 QPLDNLKPGL
+653 QPLDDLKPGL
-663 GLGVYGQWFTRHET
+663 GLGVYGQWFNRHDT
-677 WAESAGA
+677 WAELAGP

-689 ARSSY
+689 ARSSW

-705 LWYYGEDNNITGL
+705 LWYYGEDNNVTGL

-741 SEISVKDNKAV
+741 SEISVVGGTAV
-752 TRCGKEYQVICL
+752 TRSGKEYKVICL
-764 GGNCKKM
+764 DRNCSRM
-771 SLEVLKKIALLA
+771 SLKILKKISLLA
-783 SRGVIICGQ
+783 SRGVIICGHV
-792 IPSTAASMYDSSRE
+792 PSVPASMYDSKTE
-806 FETIVKDIWFS
+806 FEAIIKDIWFS
-817 GRANVFGG
+817 GRPNVFGG
-825 KWLEDVMP
+825 IWLDEVMQL
-833 ASRIAPDWN
+833 SGISPDWTVQ
-842 ILNGSGI
+842 NGQGI
-849 RVVHRKL
+849 RAVHRAL
-856 SDGHI
+856 PEGHL
-861 YWVNSPVSEP
+861 YWVNSPALEP
-871 QTAEISLRT
+871 QSVDISLRVC
-880 HGLKPQKW
+880 GLKPQKW
-888 NPVNGE
+888 NPMNGE
-894 ISDLTYRFDGDRTV
+894 VTDLSYRFEGDRTV
-908 VNLDFEPDDA
+908 VNLDFEPNDA
-918 FFIVLREKTDE
+918 FFIVLREKADE
-929 KSFTL
+929 GSVIL
-934 PEKKSAVLKQLD
+934 PEEKRTALD
-946 IEGSGCWTEKP
+946 SLEIEGMGCWTENP
-957 ETRYFSGTRS
+957 QTRHFSGTLS
-967 YRCKVDIPEFTGN
+967 YRHTLDIPEYTGR
-980 LFLDLGEVYN
+980 LLIDLGEVYN
-990 LAQILIDGQEI
+990 LAQVFIDGKPVE
-1001 CTLWKAPFK
+1001 TLWKAPFK
-1010 TDISDYIKGKKSIE
+1010 VDITDYIKDRKTVD

-1039 DAMKDHS
+1039 DAAKEPR

-1051 VSSEFYNGTEPL
+1051 TSFDFYNGTEPL
-1063 QKSGLLGPVV
+1063 QKSGLIGPVILV
-1073 LIETTSTSND
+1073 EEQ

>member
-1 MKRLVI
+1 
-7 ALIATLMC
+7 
-15 LTAVG
+15 
-20 QSDND
+20 
-25 SLEQGFQSPPAYAR
+25 
-39 PQIWWHWMNGNI
+39 MNGNI

-61 WFNRIGLGGFHVFDA
+61 WFKRIGLGGFHVFDA

-90 MTEQWK
+90 MTEHWQ
-96 DAFKYAI
+96 DAFSYAI
-103 DIADSLGLEVTIPS
+103 DLADSLGLDVTIPS

-131 EEAMKKVVWREMTV
+131 DEAMKKVVWREMTV
-145 EGGCKVKAVLP
+145 EGGRKIRATLP
-156 EPYMTTGKFQNYGMK
+156 TPYTTTGKFQNYGMK
-171 KGPSVVDSGEAI
+171 KGPSVVDSGQI
-183 GESYSDIAV
+183 SGESYSDIAV
-192 IAVRLPDNYR
+192 IAVRLPDDYR
-202 TLSELGAVISSSG
+202 TLTELGATVSSSG

-223 TNGDLSDTGRLPAGN
+223 TNGDLSDTGRLPAGEE
-238 NGYAWIQY
+238 GYSWIQY
-246 SFPEP
+246 SFPKP

-303 ISFEPVTAKHFRLKH
+303 ISFKPITAKHFRLKH
-318 KNPVSAYHYTMKERL
+318 RNPVSAYHYTMKERL

-347 PQTRIN
+347 PETRIN

-369 NPTPA
+369 NPTPY
-374 ADDEICSN
+374 ADDASCRM
-382 VIDLSDKVRKGKLI
+382 VIDLTDKVRNGKLT
-396 WKAPPGRWRIYRFGA
+396 WRAPKGRWRIYRMGA

-427 LEVDKLDKEAWQRHF
+427 LEVDKLDKKAWVRHF
-442 RSYLDMN
+442 RNYIDMN
-449 KDAVDGKLGEN
+449 KSAVKGKLGQE
-460 GISYVLVD
+460 GISYMLVD

-483 EFIQR
+483 EFTQR
-488 RGYDPLL
+488 RGYDPIL
-495 WYPVLTGLILHSP
+495 WYPVLTGQILQSP

-533 DKLVKEEYGMK
+533 DDLVKKEYGMK

-573 EIWIQGKVGTQN
+573 EIWVQGKVGTQN

-624 RFHPGNIKWTADT
+624 RFHPANIKWTADT
-637 EIANGL
+637 EMANGL
-643 NSFVIHDSAH
+643 NHFVIHDSAH
-653 QPLDNLKPGL
+653 QPLDDLKPGL
-663 GLGVYGQWFTRHET
+663 GLGVYGQWFNRHDT
-677 WAESAGA
+677 WAELAGP

-689 ARSSY
+689 ARSSW

-741 SEISVKDNKAV
+741 SEISVQGGKAV
-752 TRCGKEYQVICL
+752 TGNGKEYKVICL
-764 GGNCKKM
+764 DRNCTRM

-792 IPSTAASMYDSSRE
+792 VPSVPASMYDSRTE
-806 FETIVKDIWFS
+806 FEAIVKDIWFS
-817 GRANVFGG
+817 GRENVFGG
-825 KWLEDVMP
+825 TWLDEVM
-833 ASRIAPDWN
+833 
-842 ILNGSGI
+842 LTSGI
-849 RVVHRKL
+849 SPDLKVLRGRDIRSVHRTL
-856 SDGHI
+856 QEGEI
-861 YWVNSPVSEP
+861 YWVNSPVSES
-871 QTAEISLRT
+871 QSVEVSLRVC
-880 HGLKPQKW
+880 GLKPQKW
-888 NPVNGE
+888 DPMNGE
-894 ISDLTYRFDGDRTV
+894 VSDLSYRFDEGRTIV
-908 VNLDFEPDDA
+908 SLDFEPNDA

-929 KSFTL
+929 TSFQL
-934 PEKKSAVLKQLD
+934 PKKKSAILKQLD
-946 IEGSGCWTEKP
+946 INGLGCWTENP
-957 ETRYFSGTRS
+957 ETRHFSGTRS
-967 YRCKVDIPEFTGN
+967 YSCAVEIPEYRGR
-980 LFLDLGEVYN
+980 LMLDLGEVYN
-990 LAQILIDGQEI
+990 LAQVIIDGEPVE
-1001 CTLWKAPFK
+1001 TLWKAPFRVDITDYVKGRK
-1010 TDISDYIKGKKSIE
+1010 TVE
-1024 LEIRVTNLW
+1024 LEIKVTNLW

-1039 DAMKDHS
+1039 DAGKEPH

-1051 VSSEFYNGTEPL
+1051 VSFDFYNGTEPL
-1063 QKSGLLGPVV
+1063 QKSGLIGPVSF
-1073 LIETTSTSND
+1073 LEEL

>member
-1 MKRLVI
+1 
-7 ALIATLMC
+7 
-15 LTAVG
+15 
-20 QSDND
+20 
-25 SLEQGFQSPPAYAR
+25 
-39 PQIWWHWMNGNI
+39 MNGNI

-61 WFNRIGLGGFHVFDA
+61 WFDRIGLGGFHVFDA

-90 MTEQWK
+90 MEEPWQ

-103 DIADSLGLEVTIPS
+103 DLADSLGLDVTIPS

-131 EEAMKKVVWREMTV
+131 EEAMKKIVWREITV
-145 EGGCKVKAVLP
+145 EGGRKIRTELP
-156 EPYMTTGKFQNYGMK
+156 DPYTNTGKFQNYGMK
-171 KGPSVVDSGEAI
+171 KGPSVVDSGQVI

-192 IAVRLPDNYR
+192 IAVRLPDDYR
-202 TLSELGAVISSSG
+202 TLEELGATVTSSG

-223 TNGDLSDTGRLPAGN
+223 TNGDLSDSSKLPAGKE
-238 NGYAWIQY
+238 GYSWIQY

-276 DSLQISDDGIHF
+276 DSLQISNDGIHF

-303 ISFEPVTAKHFRLKH
+303 ISFHPITAKHFRLKH
-318 KNPVSAYHYTMKERL
+318 RNPVSAYHYTMKERL

-347 PQTRIN
+347 PETRIN

-369 NPTPA
+369 NPTPN
-374 ADDEICSN
+374 ADD
-382 VIDLSDKVRKGKLI
+382 VISHQVVDLTDMVRNGRLS
-396 WKAPPGRWRIYRFGA
+396 WKAPEGRWRIYRLGA
-411 SLTGKQN
+411 SLTGKLN

-427 LEVDKLDKEAWQRHF
+427 LEVDKLDKEAWVRHF
-442 RSYLDMN
+442 RNYIDMN
-449 KDAVDGKLGEN
+449 KAAVKGRLGQE
-460 GISYVLVD
+460 GISYMLVD

-483 EFIQR
+483 EFTQR
-488 RGYDPLL
+488 RGYDPIL
-495 WYPVLTGLILHSP
+495 WYPVLTGQILHSP

-528 NFAVL
+528 NFAIL

-560 GMSMKSHCDFPMS
+560 GMSMKSHCDLPMS
-573 EIWIQGKVGTQN
+573 EIWVQGKVGTQN

-624 RFHPGNIKWTADT
+624 RFHPANIKWTADT

-643 NSFVIHDSAH
+643 NHFVIHDSAH
-653 QPLDNLKPGL
+653 QPLDDLKPGL
-663 GLGVYGQWFTRHET
+663 GLGVYGQWFNRHDT
-677 WAESAGA
+677 WAELAGP

-689 ARSSY
+689 ARSSW

-705 LWYYGEDNNITGL
+705 LWYYGEDNNVTGL

-741 SEISVKDNKAV
+741 SEISVVGGTAV
-752 TRCGKEYQVICL
+752 TRSGKEYKVICL
-764 GGNCKKM
+764 DRNCSRM
-771 SLEVLKKIALLA
+771 SLKILKKISLLA
-783 SRGVIICGQ
+783 SRGVIICGHV
-792 IPSTAASMYDSSRE
+792 PSVPASMYDSKTE
-806 FETIVKDIWFS
+806 FEAIIKDIWFS
-817 GRANVFGG
+817 GRPNVFGG
-825 KWLEDVMP
+825 IWLDEVMQL
-833 ASRIAPDWN
+833 SGISPDWTAQ
-842 ILNGSGI
+842 NGQGI
-849 RVVHRKL
+849 RAVHRAL
-856 SDGHI
+856 PEGHL
-861 YWVNSPVSEP
+861 YWVNSPALEP
-871 QTAEISLRT
+871 QSVDISLRVC
-880 HGLKPQKW
+880 GLKPQKW
-888 NPVNGE
+888 NPMNGE
-894 ISDLTYRFDGDRTV
+894 VTDLSYRFEGDRTV
-908 VNLDFEPDDA
+908 VNLDFEPNDA
-918 FFIVLREKTDE
+918 FFIVLREKADE
-929 KSFTL
+929 GSVIL
-934 PEKKSAVLKQLD
+934 PEEKRTALD
-946 IEGSGCWTEKP
+946 SLEIEGMGCWTENP
-957 ETRYFSGTRS
+957 QTRHFSGTLS
-967 YRCKVDIPEFTGN
+967 YRHTLDIPEYTGR
-980 LFLDLGEVYN
+980 LLIDLGEVYN
-990 LAQILIDGQEI
+990 LAQVFIDGKPVE
-1001 CTLWKAPFK
+1001 TLWKAPFK
-1010 TDISDYIKGKKSIE
+1010 VDITDYIKDRKTVD

-1039 DAMKDHS
+1039 DAAKEPR

-1051 VSSEFYNGTEPL
+1051 TSFDFYNGTEPL
-1063 QKSGLLGPVV
+1063 QKSGLIGPVILV
-1073 LIETTSTSND
+1073 EEQ

>member
-1 MKRLVI
+1 MRRLTI
-7 ALIATLMC
+7 AILTGFISFTL
-15 LTAVG
+15 LG
-20 QSDND
+20 QENND
-25 SLEQGFQSPPAYAR
+25 ALKQGFENPPSHVR

-61 WFNRIGLGGFHVFDA
+61 WFKRIGLGGFHVFDA

-84 EERLVY
+84 EKRLVY
-90 MTEQWK
+90 MTEQWQ
-96 DAFKYAI
+96 DAFRYAI
-103 DIADSLGLEVTIPS
+103 DLADSLGLDVTIPS

-131 EEAMKKVVWREMTV
+131 EEAMKKIVWREMMV
-145 EGGCKVKAVLP
+145 KGGRKIKTSLP
-156 EPYMTTGKFQNYGMK
+156 DPYTITGKFQNYGMK
-171 KGPSVVDSGEAI
+171 KGPSVVDSGEVI

-192 IAVRLPDNYR
+192 IAVRLPDDYR
-202 TLSELGAVISSSG
+202 TLSELGATVSSSG

-223 TNGDLSDTGRLPAGN
+223 TNGDLSDTGRLPAGEE
-238 NGYAWIQY
+238 GYSWIQY
-246 SFPEP
+246 SFPKP

-276 DSLQISDDGIHF
+276 DSLQISDDGVNF

-303 ISFEPVTAKHFRLKH
+303 ISFEPLTARHFRLKH
-318 KNPVSAYHYTMKERL
+318 RNPVSAYHYTMKERL

-347 PQTRIN
+347 PETRVN

-369 NPTPA
+369 NPTPY
-374 ADDEICSN
+374 ADDASCRM
-382 VIDLSDKVRKGKLI
+382 VIDLTDKVRNGKLT
-396 WKAPPGRWRIYRFGA
+396 WKAPEGRWRIYRMGA

-427 LEVDKLDKEAWQRHF
+427 LEVDKLDKEAWVRHF
-442 RSYLDMN
+442 RNYIDMN
-449 KDAVDGKLGEN
+449 KSAVKGKLGQE
-460 GISYVLVD
+460 GISYMLVD

-483 EFIQR
+483 EFTQR
-488 RGYDPLL
+488 RGYDPIL
-495 WYPVLTGLILHSP
+495 WYPVLTGQILQSP

-533 DKLVKEEYGMK
+533 DNLIKEEYGMK

-560 GMSMKSHCDFPMS
+560 GMSMKSHCDLPMS
-573 EIWIQGKVGTQN
+573 EIWVQGKVGTQN

-624 RFHPGNIKWTADT
+624 RFHPANIKWTADT
-637 EIANGL
+637 EMANGL
-643 NSFVIHDSAH
+643 NHFVIHDSAH
-653 QPLDNLKPGL
+653 QPLDDLKPGL
-663 GLGVYGQWFTRHET
+663 GLGVYGQWFNRHDT
-677 WAESAGA
+677 WAELAGP

-689 ARSSY
+689 ARSSW

-741 SEISVKDNKAV
+741 SEISVKGGKAV
-752 TRCGKEYQVICL
+752 TGSGKEYKVICL
-764 GGNCKKM
+764 DRNCTRM

-792 IPSTAASMYDSSRE
+792 VPSVPASMYDSRTE
-806 FETIVKDIWFS
+806 FEAIVKDIWFS
-817 GRANVFGG
+817 GRENVFGG
-825 KWLEDVMP
+825 TWLDEVMQT
-833 ASRIAPDWN
+833 
-842 ILNGSGI
+842 SGI
-849 RVVHRKL
+849 SPDLKVLRGRDIRSVHRTL
-856 SDGHI
+856 QEGEI
-861 YWVNSPVSEP
+861 YWVNSPVSES
-871 QTAEISLRT
+871 QSVEVSLRVC
-880 HGLKPQKW
+880 GLKPQKW
-888 NPVNGE
+888 DPMNGE
-894 ISDLTYRFDGDRTV
+894 VSDLSYRFDEGRTIV
-908 VNLDFEPDDA
+908 SLDFEPNDA

-929 KSFTL
+929 TSFQL
-934 PEKKSAVLKQLD
+934 PKKKSAILKQLD
-946 IEGSGCWTEKP
+946 INGLGCWTENP
-957 ETRYFSGTRS
+957 ETRHFSGTRS
-967 YRCKVDIPEFTGN
+967 YSCAVEIPEYSGR
-980 LFLDLGEVYN
+980 LLLDLGEVYN
-990 LAQILIDGQEI
+990 LAQVIIDGKPVE
-1001 CTLWKAPFK
+1001 TLWKAPFK
-1010 TDISDYIKGKKSIE
+1010 VDITDYAKGRKTVD
-1024 LEIRVTNLW
+1024 LEIKVTNLW

-1039 DAMKDHS
+1039 DAAKEPQ

-1051 VSSEFYNGTEPL
+1051 VSFDFYNGTEPL
-1063 QKSGLLGPVV
+1063 QKSGLIGPVTLV
-1073 LIETTSTSND
+1073 EEQ

>member
-1 MKRLVI
+1 MKRFCI
-7 ALIATLMC
+7 TALMMLSFCIMY
-15 LTAVG
+15 G
-20 QSDND
+20 QEKTD
-25 SLEQGFQSPPAYAR
+25 SLKEGFAAPPSHVR

-61 WFNRIGLGGFHVFDA
+61 WFKRIGLGGFHVFDA

-90 MTEQWK
+90 MTDQWQE
-96 DAFKYAI
+96 AFKYAI
-103 DIADSLGLEVTIPS
+103 ELADSSGLEVTIPS

-131 EEAMKKVVWREMTV
+131 EEAMKKIVWREMMV
-145 EGGCKVKAVLP
+145 EGGEKIKIMLP
-156 EPYMTTGKFQNYGMK
+156 EPYTITGKFQNYGMK
-171 KGPSVVDSGEAI
+171 KGPSVVDSGEVK

-192 IAVRLPDNYR
+192 IAVRLPDEYR
-202 TLSELGAVISSSG
+202 TLAELGAQISSSG
-215 GSFTLEQL
+215 GTFTLDQL
-223 TNGDLSDTGRLPAGN
+223 TNGDLSDTGRLPAGEK
-238 NGYAWIQY
+238 GYSWIQY
-246 SFPEP
+246 SFPKP

-256 LAVINDIVRNER
+256 LSVINDIVRNER

-276 DSLQISDDGIHF
+276 DSLQISDDGVNF

-303 ISFEPVTAKHFRLKH
+303 ISFEPLTARHFRLKH

-347 PQTRIN
+347 PETRIN

-361 GSAHDIEL
+361 GSAHDIEQ
-369 NPTPA
+369 NPTPC
-374 ADDEICSN
+374 ADDSACSK
-382 VIDLSDKVRKGKLI
+382 VIDLSDKVRNGKLT
-396 WKAPPGRWRIYRFGA
+396 WKVPEGRWMIYRIGA

-427 LEVDKLDKEAWQRHF
+427 LEVDKLDKEAWKRHF
-442 RSYLDMN
+442 RNYLDMN
-449 KDAVDGKLGEN
+449 KSAVKGRLGQE
-460 GISYVLVD
+460 GISYMLVD

-476 WTPRLRE
+476 WTPLLRE
-483 EFIQR
+483 EFIRR

-495 WYPVLTGLILHSP
+495 WYPVLTGIILQSP
-508 EQSERFLWDWRKTIG
+508 ERSERFLWDWRKTIG
-523 ELFEE
+523 ELFKE

-533 DKLVKEEYGMK
+533 DKLIKEEYGMT

-560 GMSMKSHCDFPMS
+560 GMSMKSHCDLPMS
-573 EIWIQGKVGTQN
+573 EIWVQGKVGTQN

-624 RFHPGNIKWTADT
+624 RFHPANIKWTADT

-643 NSFVIHDSAH
+643 NHFVIHDSAH
-653 QPLDNLKPGL
+653 QPLDDLKPGL
-663 GLGVYGQWFTRHET
+663 GLGVYGQWFNRHDT
-677 WAESAGA
+677 WAGLAGV

-689 ARSSY
+689 ARSSW

-741 SEISVKDNKAV
+741 SEISVKGSKAV
-752 TRCGKEYQVICL
+752 TGSGKEYKVICL
-764 GGNCKKM
+764 DRNCTRM

-792 IPSTAASMYDSSRE
+792 VPSVPASMYDSRTE
-806 FETIVKDIWFS
+806 FEAIVKDIWFS
-817 GRANVFGG
+817 GRENVFGG
-825 KWLEDVMP
+825 TWLDEVMP
-833 ASRIAPDWN
+833 ASGISPDWRV
-842 ILNGSGI
+842 LKGRDI
-849 RVVHRKL
+849 RVVHRAL
-856 SDGHI
+856 QEGDI
-861 YWVNSPVSEP
+861 YWVNSPVTETQS
-871 QTAEISLRT
+871 AEISLRVC
-880 HGLKPQKW
+880 GFKPQKW
-888 NPVNGE
+888 NPINGE
-894 ISDLTYRFDGDRTV
+894 VSDLSYRFDGERTV
-908 VNLDFEPDDA
+908 VSLEFEPDDA
-918 FFIVLREKTDE
+918 FFIVLREKTE
-929 KSFTL
+929 ESSFTL
-934 PEKKSAVLKQLD
+934 PEKKETVLKSLE
-946 IEGSGCWTEKP
+946 IAGMGCWTESP
-957 ETRYFSGTRS
+957 QTRYFSGTLS
-967 YRCKVDIPEFTGN
+967 YRHTLDIPEYTGR
-980 LFLDLGEVYN
+980 LLLDLGEVYN
-990 LAQILIDGQEI
+990 LAQVIIDGQAVG
-1001 CTLWKAPFK
+1001 TLWKAPFRVDITDYVKDRK
-1010 TDISDYIKGKKSIE
+1010 TVE
-1024 LEIRVTNLW
+1024 LEIKVTNLW

-1039 DAMKDHS
+1039 DAAKEPQ

-1051 VSSEFYNGTEPL
+1051 VSFDFYNGTEPL
-1063 QKSGLLGPVV
+1063 QKSGLIGPVTLV
-1073 LIETTSTSND
+1073 EEQ

>member
-1 MKRLVI
+1 
-7 ALIATLMC
+7 
-15 LTAVG
+15 
-20 QSDND
+20 
-25 SLEQGFQSPPAYAR
+25 
-39 PQIWWHWMNGNI
+39 MNGNI

-61 WFNRIGLGGFHVFDA
+61 WFDRIGLGGFHVFDA

-90 MTEQWK
+90 MEEPWQ

-103 DIADSLGLEVTIPS
+103 DLADSLGLDVTIPS

-131 EEAMKKVVWREMTV
+131 EEAMKKIVWREITV
-145 EGGCKVKAVLP
+145 EGGRKIRTELP
-156 EPYMTTGKFQNYGMK
+156 DPYTNTGKFQNYGMK
-171 KGPSVVDSGEAI
+171 KGPSVVDSGQVI

-192 IAVRLPDNYR
+192 IAVRLPDDYR
-202 TLSELGAVISSSG
+202 TLEELGATVTSSG

-223 TNGDLSDTGRLPAGN
+223 TNGDLSDSSKLPAGKE
-238 NGYAWIQY
+238 GYSWIQY

-276 DSLQISDDGIHF
+276 DSLQISNDGIHF

-303 ISFEPVTAKHFRLKH
+303 ISFHPITAKHFRLKH
-318 KNPVSAYHYTMKERL
+318 RNPVSAYHYTMKERL

-347 PQTRIN
+347 PETRIN

-369 NPTPA
+369 NPTPN
-374 ADDEICSN
+374 ADD
-382 VIDLSDKVRKGKLI
+382 VISHQVVDLTDMVRNGRLS
-396 WKAPPGRWRIYRFGA
+396 WKAPEGRWRIYRLGA
-411 SLTGKQN
+411 SLTGKLN

-427 LEVDKLDKEAWQRHF
+427 LEVDKLDKEAWVRHF
-442 RSYLDMN
+442 RNYIDMN
-449 KDAVDGKLGEN
+449 KAAVKGRLGQE
-460 GISYVLVD
+460 GISYMLVD

-483 EFIQR
+483 EFTQR
-488 RGYDPLL
+488 RGYDPIL
-495 WYPVLTGLILHSP
+495 WYPVLTGQILHSP

-528 NFAVL
+528 NFAIL

-560 GMSMKSHCDFPMS
+560 GMSMKSHCDLPMS
-573 EIWIQGKVGTQN
+573 EIWVQGKVGTQN

-624 RFHPGNIKWTADT
+624 RFHPANIKWTADT

-643 NSFVIHDSAH
+643 NHFVIHDSAH
-653 QPLDNLKPGL
+653 QPLDDLKPGL
-663 GLGVYGQWFTRHET
+663 GLGVYGQWFNRHDT
-677 WAESAGA
+677 WAELAGP

-689 ARSSY
+689 ARSSW

-705 LWYYGEDNNITGL
+705 LWYYGEDNNVTGL

-741 SEISVKDNKAV
+741 SEISVVGGTAV
-752 TRCGKEYQVICL
+752 TRSGKEYKVICL
-764 GGNCKKM
+764 DRNCSRM
-771 SLEVLKKIALLA
+771 SLKILKKISLLA
-783 SRGVIICGQ
+783 SRGVIICGHV
-792 IPSTAASMYDSSRE
+792 PSVPASMYDSKTE
-806 FETIVKDIWFS
+806 FEAIIKDIWFS
-817 GRANVFGG
+817 GRPNVFGG
-825 KWLEDVMP
+825 IWLDEVMQL
-833 ASRIAPDWN
+833 SGISPDWTAQ
-842 ILNGSGI
+842 NGQGI
-849 RVVHRKL
+849 RAVHRAL
-856 SDGHI
+856 PEGHL
-861 YWVNSPVSEP
+861 YWVNSPALEP
-871 QTAEISLRT
+871 QSVDISLRVC
-880 HGLKPQKW
+880 GLKPQKW
-888 NPVNGE
+888 NPMNGE
-894 ISDLTYRFDGDRTV
+894 VTDLSYRFEGDRTV
-908 VNLDFEPDDA
+908 VNLDFEPNDA
-918 FFIVLREKTDE
+918 FFIVLREKADE
-929 KSFTL
+929 GSVIL
-934 PEKKSAVLKQLD
+934 PEEKRTALD
-946 IEGSGCWTEKP
+946 SLEIEGMGCWTENP
-957 ETRYFSGTRS
+957 QTRHFSGTLS
-967 YRCKVDIPEFTGN
+967 YRHTLDIPEYTGR
-980 LFLDLGEVYN
+980 LLIDLGEVYN
-990 LAQILIDGQEI
+990 LAQVFIDGKPVE
-1001 CTLWKAPFK
+1001 TLWKAPFK
-1010 TDISDYIKGKKSIE
+1010 VDITDYIKDRKTVD

-1039 DAMKDHS
+1039 DAAKEPR

-1051 VSSEFYNGTEPL
+1051 TSFDFYNGTEPL
-1063 QKSGLLGPVV
+1063 HKSGLIGPVILV
-1073 LIETTSTSND
+1073 EEQ

>member
-1 MKRLVI
+1 
-7 ALIATLMC
+7 
-15 LTAVG
+15 
-20 QSDND
+20 
-25 SLEQGFQSPPAYAR
+25 
-39 PQIWWHWMNGNI
+39 MNGNI

-61 WFNRIGLGGFHVFDA
+61 WFKRIGLGGFHVFDA

-90 MTEQWK
+90 MEEPWQ

-103 DIADSLGLEVTIPS
+103 DLADSLGLDVTIPS

-131 EEAMKKVVWREMTV
+131 EEAMKKIVWREITV
-145 EGGCKVKAVLP
+145 EGGRKIRTELP
-156 EPYMTTGKFQNYGMK
+156 DPYTNTGKFQNYGMK
-171 KGPSVVDSGEAI
+171 KGPSVVDSGQVI
-183 GESYSDIAV
+183 GESYADIAV
-192 IAVRLPDNYR
+192 IAVRLPDDYR
-202 TLSELGAVISSSG
+202 TLEELGATITSSG

-223 TNGDLSDTGRLPAGN
+223 TNGDLSDSSKLPAGKE
-238 NGYAWIQY
+238 GYSWIQY

-276 DSLQISDDGIHF
+276 DSLQISNDGIHF

-303 ISFEPVTAKHFRLKH
+303 ISFHPITAKHFRLKH
-318 KNPVSAYHYTMKERL
+318 RNPVSAYHYTMKERL
-333 PDPEYSEIAEFVIY
+333 PDPEYSEISEFVIY
-347 PQTRIN
+347 PETRIN

-369 NPTPA
+369 NPTPN
-374 ADDEICSN
+374 ADD
-382 VIDLSDKVRKGKLI
+382 VISHQVVDLTDMVRNGRLS
-396 WKAPPGRWRIYRFGA
+396 WKAPEGRWRIYRLGA
-411 SLTGKQN
+411 SLTGKLN

-427 LEVDKLDKEAWQRHF
+427 LEVDKLDKEAWVRHF
-442 RSYLDMN
+442 RNYIDMN
-449 KDAVDGKLGEN
+449 KAAVKGRLGQE
-460 GISYVLVD
+460 GISYMLVD

-483 EFIQR
+483 EFTQR
-488 RGYDPLL
+488 RGYDPIL
-495 WYPVLTGLILHSP
+495 WYPVLTGQILHSP

-528 NFAVL
+528 NFAIL

-560 GMSMKSHCDFPMS
+560 GMSMKSHCDLPMS
-573 EIWIQGKVGTQN
+573 EIWVQGKVGTQN

-624 RFHPGNIKWTADT
+624 RFHPANIKWTADT

-643 NSFVIHDSAH
+643 NHFVIHDSAH
-653 QPLDNLKPGL
+653 QPLDDLKPGL
-663 GLGVYGQWFTRHET
+663 GLGVYGQWFNRHDT
-677 WAESAGA
+677 WAELAGP

-689 ARSSY
+689 ARSSW

-705 LWYYGEDNNITGL
+705 LWYYGEDNNVTGL

-741 SEISVKDNKAV
+741 SEISVVGGTAV
-752 TRCGKEYQVICL
+752 TRSGKEYKVICL
-764 GGNCKKM
+764 DRNCSRM
-771 SLEVLKKIALLA
+771 SLKILKKISLLA
-783 SRGVIICGQ
+783 SRGVIICGHV
-792 IPSTAASMYDSSRE
+792 PSVPASMYDSKTE
-806 FETIVKDIWFS
+806 FEAIIKDIWFS
-817 GRANVFGG
+817 GRPNVFGG
-825 KWLEDVMP
+825 IWLDEVMQL
-833 ASRIAPDWN
+833 SGISPDWTVQ
-842 ILNGSGI
+842 NGQGI
-849 RVVHRKL
+849 RAVHRAL
-856 SDGHI
+856 PEGHL
-861 YWVNSPVSEP
+861 YWVNSPALEP
-871 QTAEISLRT
+871 QSVDISLRVC
-880 HGLKPQKW
+880 GLKPQKW
-888 NPVNGE
+888 NPMNGE
-894 ISDLTYRFDGDRTV
+894 VTDLSYRFEGDRTV
-908 VNLDFEPDDA
+908 VNLDFEPNDA
-918 FFIVLREKTDE
+918 FFIVLREKADE
-929 KSFTL
+929 GSVTL
-934 PEKKSAVLKQLD
+934 PEKKRTALD
-946 IEGSGCWTEKP
+946 SLEIEGMGCWTENP
-957 ETRYFSGTRS
+957 QTRHFSGTLS
-967 YRCKVDIPEFTGN
+967 YRHTLDIPEYTGR
-980 LFLDLGEVYN
+980 LLIDLGEVYN
-990 LAQILIDGQEI
+990 LAQVFIDGKPVE
-1001 CTLWKAPFK
+1001 TLWKAPFK
-1010 TDISDYIKGKKSIE
+1010 VDITDYIKDRKTVDM
-1024 LEIRVTNLW
+1024 EIRVTNLW

-1039 DAMKDHS
+1039 DAAKEPQ

-1051 VSSEFYNGTEPL
+1051 TSFDFYNGTEPL
-1063 QKSGLLGPVV
+1063 QKSGLIGPVILV
-1073 LIETTSTSND
+1073 EEQ

>member
-1 MKRLVI
+1 MKRLCI
-7 ALIATLMC
+7 ILLM
-15 LTAVG
+15 TF
-20 QSDND
+20 
-25 SLEQGFQSPPAYAR
+25 SLNAIHCQEKADLLKEGFENPPSHVR
-39 PQIWWHWMNGNI
+39 PQVWWHWMNGNI

-61 WFNRIGLGGFHVFDA
+61 WFKRIGLGGFHVFDA

-90 MTEQWK
+90 MTEEWQ

-103 DIADSLGLEVTIPS
+103 DLADSLGLEVTIPS

-131 EEAMKKVVWREMTV
+131 EEAMKKIVWREMMV
-145 EGGCKVKAVLP
+145 EGGRKIKTSLP
-156 EPYMTTGKFQNYGMK
+156 DPYTITGKFQNYGMK
-171 KGPSVVDSGEAI
+171 KGPSVVDSGEVM

-192 IAVRLPDNYR
+192 VAVRLPDDYK
-202 TLSELGAVISSSG
+202 TLPELGAAVSSSG
-215 GSFTLEQL
+215 GTFTLEQL
-223 TNGDLSDTGRLPAGN
+223 TNGDLSDTERLPAGED
-238 NGYAWIQY
+238 GYSWIQY

-256 LAVINDIVRNER
+256 LSVINDIVRNER

-276 DSLQISDDGIHF
+276 DSLQISDDGINF

-303 ISFEPVTAKHFRLKH
+303 ISFKPITAKHFRLKH
-318 KNPVSAYHYTMKERL
+318 KNPVSAYHYTMKERR

-347 PQTRIN
+347 PETRIN

-369 NPTPA
+369 NPTPC
-374 ADDEICSN
+374 ADDATCSA
-382 VIDLSDKVRKGKLI
+382 VIDLSDKVKDGRLI
-396 WKAPPGRWRIYRFGA
+396 WKAPEGRWMVYRIGA

-427 LEVDKLDKEAWQRHF
+427 LEVDKLDKDAWERHF
-442 RSYLDMN
+442 RCYLDMN
-449 KDAVDGKLGEN
+449 KEAVKGRLGKE
-460 GISYVLVD
+460 GIGYMLVD

-483 EFIQR
+483 EFTQR
-488 RGYDPLL
+488 RGYDPVL
-495 WYPVLTGLILHSP
+495 WYPVLTGIILKSP
-508 EQSERFLWDWRKTIG
+508 QQSERFLWDWRKTIG

-528 NFAVL
+528 NFGAL

-560 GMSMKSHCDFPMS
+560 GMSMKSHCDLPMS
-573 EIWIQGKVGTQN
+573 EIWVQGKVGTQN

-643 NSFVIHDSAH
+643 NHFVIHDSAH
-653 QPLDNLKPGL
+653 QPLDDLKPGL
-663 GLGVYGQWFTRHET
+663 GLGVYGQWFNRHDT
-677 WAESAGA
+677 WAEMAGP

-689 ARSSY
+689 ARSSW

-718 YSHSFPEI
+718 YSHSFPDI
-726 PEGYD
+726 PYGYD

-741 SEISVKDNKAV
+741 SEISVVGGKAV
-752 TRCGKEYQVICL
+752 TGCGKTYQVLCL
-764 GGNCKKM
+764 DRNCRRM
-771 SLEVLKKIALLA
+771 SLEVLKKIAMLA
-783 SRGVIICGQ
+783 SRGVIICGE
-792 IPSTAASMYDSSRE
+792 IPVEAASMYDSRNE
-806 FETIVKDIWFS
+806 FESIVKDIWYS
-817 GRANVFGG
+817 GRDNVFGN
-825 KWLEDVMP
+825 KWLDEVMK
-833 ASRIAPDWN
+833 ASETDPDW
-842 ILNGSGI
+842 IALSGCDI
-849 RVVHRKL
+849 RVVHRAL
-856 SDGHI
+856 PDGHI
-861 YWVNSPVSEP
+861 YWVNSPITAP
-871 QTAEISLRT
+871 QSAELSLRVC
-880 HGLKPQKW
+880 GLKPQKW

-894 ISDLTYRFDGDRTV
+894 ISDLSYRFEDGRTV
-908 VNLDFEPDDA
+908 INIDFEPNDA
-918 FFIVLREKTDE
+918 FFIVLREKTE
-929 KSFTL
+929 ETFVSL
-934 PEKKSAVLKQLD
+934 PEKKHTVLKDLD
-946 IEGSGCWTEKP
+946 IKGLGCWTENP
-957 ETRYFSGTRS
+957 ETRHFSGTRN
-967 YRCKVDIPEFTGN
+967 YRCVVDIPEHNGR
-980 LFLDLGEVYN
+980 LLLDLGETYN
-990 LAQILIDGQEI
+990 LAQVFIDGQLVE
-1001 CTLWKAPFK
+1001 TLWKAPFM
-1010 TDISDYIKGKKSIE
+1010 TDITDYVKGRNSIE

-1039 DAMKDHS
+1039 DARKAPS
-1046 QRSSY
+1046 ERESY
-1051 VSSEFYNGTEPL
+1051 VSFDFYDGTEPL
-1063 QKSGLLGPVV
+1063 QKSGLIGPVSF
-1073 LIETTSTSND
+1073 LEEL

>member
-1 MKRLVI
+1 MRRLTI
-7 ALIATLMC
+7 AVMATLMC
-15 LTAVG
+15 VTMMG
-20 QSDND
+20 QENKDA
-25 SLEQGFQSPPAYAR
+25 LKQGFEAPPSEVR

-61 WFNRIGLGGFHVFDA
+61 WFKRIGLGGFHVFDA

-84 EERLVY
+84 EERFVY
-90 MTEQWK
+90 MTEPWQE
-96 DAFKYAI
+96 AFKYAV
-103 DIADSLGLEVTIPS
+103 DLADSLGLEVTIPS

-145 EGGCKVKAVLP
+145 EGGSRIKSALP
-156 EPYMTTGKFQNYGMK
+156 EPYGNTGKFQNYGMK
-171 KGPSVVDSGEAI
+171 KGPSAVDSGQVM

-192 IAVRLPDNYR
+192 VAVRLPDDYR
-202 TLSELGAVISSSG
+202 TLSELGAKVSSSG
-215 GSFTLEQL
+215 GHFTLEQL
-223 TNGDLSDTGRLPAGN
+223 TNGDLTDTGRLPAGEG
-238 NGYAWIQY
+238 GYAWIQY
-246 SFPEP
+246 SFPTP

-256 LAVINDIVRNER
+256 LSVINDIVRNER

-276 DSLQISDDGIHF
+276 DSLQISDDGINF

-303 ISFEPVTAKHFRLKH
+303 ISFEPITARHFRLKH

-347 PQTRIN
+347 PETRIN

-369 NPTPA
+369 NPTPGT
-374 ADDEICSN
+374 DEDICRE
-382 VIDLSDKVRKGKLI
+382 VIDVTDKVKNGRLV
-396 WKAPPGRWRIYRFGA
+396 WKAPEGRWRIYRIGA

-427 LEVDKLDKEAWQRHF
+427 LEVDKLDREAWKRHF
-442 RSYLDMN
+442 RNYLDMN
-449 KDAVDGKLGEN
+449 RDAVKGRLGQE
-460 GISYVLVD
+460 GISYMLVD

-476 WTPRLRE
+476 WTPRLRK
-483 EFIQR
+483 EFTER
-488 RGYDPLL
+488 RGYDPLT
-495 WYPVLTGLILHSP
+495 WYPVLTGLILQSP

-533 DKLVKEEYGMK
+533 DELVKEEYGMK

-560 GMSMKSHCDFPMS
+560 GMSMKSHCDLPMS
-573 EIWIQGKVGTQN
+573 EIWVQGKVGTQN

-643 NSFVIHDSAH
+643 NQFVIHDSAH
-653 QPLDNLKPGL
+653 QPLDDLKPGL
-663 GLGVYGQWFTRHET
+663 GLGVYGQWFNRHDT
-677 WAESAGA
+677 WAEMAGP

-689 ARSSY
+689 ARSSW

-718 YSHSFPEI
+718 YSHSFPDI
-726 PEGYD
+726 PYGYD

-741 SEISVKDNKAV
+741 SEISVVGGKAV
-752 TRCGKEYQVICL
+752 TNCGKAYRVICL
-764 GGNCKKM
+764 DRNCRRM
-771 SLEVLKKIALLA
+771 SLEVLKKISMLA
-783 SRGVIICGQ
+783 SRGVIICGE
-792 IPSTAASMYDSSRE
+792 IPVEAASMYDSQNE
-806 FETIVKDIWFS
+806 FESIVKDIWYS
-817 GRANVFGG
+817 GRDNVFGN
-825 KWLEDVMP
+825 KWLDEVMK
-833 ASRIAPDWN
+833 ASETDPDW
-842 ILNGSGI
+842 IALSGCDI
-849 RVVHRKL
+849 RVVHRAL
-856 SDGHI
+856 PDGHI
-861 YWVNSPVSEP
+861 YWVNSPVCKP
-871 QTAEISLRT
+871 QSAELSLRVC
-880 HGLKPQKW
+880 GLKPQKW

-894 ISDLTYRFDGDRTV
+894 ISELSYRFEDGRTV
-908 VNLDFEPDDA
+908 INLDFEPNDA
-918 FFIVLREKTDE
+918 FFIVLREKTDID
-929 KSFTL
+929 SVSI
-934 PEKKSAVLKQLD
+934 PDKKTAILKHLEID
-946 IEGSGCWTEKP
+946 GLGCWTAAP
-957 ETRYFSGTRS
+957 ETRHFSGTRS
-967 YRCKVDIPEFTGN
+967 YRCTVDIPEYSGRI
-980 LFLDLGEVYN
+980 LLDLGEVYN
-990 LAQILIDGQEI
+990 LAQVFIDGKPVE
-1001 CTLWKAPFK
+1001 TLWKAPFK
-1010 TDISDYIKGKKSIE
+1010 TDITDFVKGRKTIE
-1024 LEIRVTNLW
+1024 LEIKVTNLW

-1039 DAMKDHS
+1039 DAQKDAS
-1046 QRSSY
+1046 ERDSY
-1051 VSSEFYNGTEPL
+1051 VSFDFYNGTEPL
-1063 QKSGLLGPVV
+1063 QKSGLIGPVS
-1073 LIETTSTSND
+1073 LIEEQ

>member
-1 MKRLVI
+1 MRRLTI
-7 ALIATLMC
+7 AILTGFISFTL
-15 LTAVG
+15 LG
-20 QSDND
+20 QENND
-25 SLEQGFQSPPAYAR
+25 ALKQGFENPPSHVR

-61 WFNRIGLGGFHVFDA
+61 WFKRIGLGGFHVFDA

-90 MTEQWK
+90 MTEHWQ
-96 DAFKYAI
+96 DAFSYAI
-103 DIADSLGLEVTIPS
+103 DLADSLGLDVTIPS

-131 EEAMKKVVWREMTV
+131 DEAMKKVVWREMTV
-145 EGGCKVKAVLP
+145 EGGRKIRTTLP
-156 EPYMTTGKFQNYGMK
+156 TPYTTTGKFQNYGMK
-171 KGPSVVDSGEAI
+171 KGPSVVDSGEVI

-192 IAVRLPDNYR
+192 IAVRLPDDYR
-202 TLSELGAVISSSG
+202 TLSELGATVSSSG

-223 TNGDLSDTGRLPAGN
+223 TNGDLSDTGRLPAGKE
-238 NGYAWIQY
+238 GYSWIQY
-246 SFPEP
+246 SFPKP

-303 ISFEPVTAKHFRLKH
+303 ISFKPITAKHFRLKH
-318 KNPVSAYHYTMKERL
+318 RNPVSAYHYTMKERL

-347 PQTRIN
+347 PETRIN

-369 NPTPA
+369 NPTPY
-374 ADDEICSN
+374 ADDASCRM
-382 VIDLSDKVRKGKLI
+382 VIDLTDKVRNGKLT
-396 WKAPPGRWRIYRFGA
+396 WRAPKGRWRIYRMGA

-427 LEVDKLDKEAWQRHF
+427 LEVDKLDKKAWVRHF
-442 RSYLDMN
+442 RNYIDMN
-449 KDAVDGKLGEN
+449 KSAVKGKLGQE
-460 GISYVLVD
+460 GISYMLVD

-483 EFIQR
+483 EFTQR
-488 RGYDPLL
+488 RGYDPIL
-495 WYPVLTGLILHSP
+495 WYPVLTGQILQSP
-508 EQSERFLWDWRKTIG
+508 EQSECFLWDWRKTIG

-533 DKLVKEEYGMK
+533 DDLVKKEYGMK

-573 EIWIQGKVGTQN
+573 EIWVQGKVGTQN

-624 RFHPGNIKWTADT
+624 RFHPANIKWTADT
-637 EIANGL
+637 EMANGL
-643 NSFVIHDSAH
+643 NHFVIHDSAH
-653 QPLDNLKPGL
+653 QPLDDLKPGL
-663 GLGVYGQWFTRHET
+663 GLGVYGQWFNRHDT
-677 WAESAGA
+677 WAELAGP

-689 ARSSY
+689 ARSSW

-741 SEISVKDNKAV
+741 SEISVKGGKAV
-752 TRCGKEYQVICL
+752 TGSGKEYKVICL
-764 GGNCKKM
+764 DRNCTRM

-792 IPSTAASMYDSSRE
+792 VPSVPASMYDSRTE
-806 FETIVKDIWFS
+806 FEAIVKDIWFS
-817 GRANVFGG
+817 GRENVFGG
-825 KWLEDVMP
+825 TWLDEVM
-833 ASRIAPDWN
+833 
-842 ILNGSGI
+842 LTSGI
-849 RVVHRKL
+849 SPDLKVLRGRDIRSVHRRL
-856 SDGHI
+856 PEGEI
-861 YWVNSPVSEP
+861 YWVNSPVSES
-871 QTAEISLRT
+871 QSVEVSLRIC
-880 HGLKPQKW
+880 GLKPQKW
-888 NPVNGE
+888 DPMNGE
-894 ISDLTYRFDGDRTV
+894 VSDLSYRFDEGRTIV
-908 VNLDFEPDDA
+908 SLDFEPNDA

-929 KSFTL
+929 TSFQL
-934 PEKKSAVLKQLD
+934 PKKKSAILKQLD
-946 IEGSGCWTEKP
+946 INGLGCWTENP
-957 ETRYFSGTRS
+957 ETRHFSGTRS
-967 YRCKVDIPEFTGN
+967 YSCAVEIPEYRGR
-980 LFLDLGEVYN
+980 LMLDLGEVYN
-990 LAQILIDGQEI
+990 LAQVIIDGEPVE
-1001 CTLWKAPFK
+1001 TLWKAPFRVDITDYVKGRK
-1010 TDISDYIKGKKSIE
+1010 TVE
-1024 LEIRVTNLW
+1024 LEIKVTNLW

-1039 DAMKDHS
+1039 DAGKEPH

-1051 VSSEFYNGTEPL
+1051 VSFDFYNGTEPL
-1063 QKSGLLGPVV
+1063 QKSGLIGPVSF
-1073 LIETTSTSND
+1073 LEEL

>member
-1 MKRLVI
+1 MKRLCI
-7 ALIATLMC
+7 IFLMV
-15 LTAVG
+15 LSFSSIHG
-20 QSDND
+20 QQKSD
-25 SLEQGFQSPPAYAR
+25 SLKEGFVNPPSQVR

-61 WFNRIGLGGFHVFDA
+61 WFDRIGLGGFHVFDA

-90 MTEQWK
+90 MEEPWQ

-103 DIADSLGLEVTIPS
+103 DLADSLGLDVTIPS

-131 EEAMKKVVWREMTV
+131 EEAMKKIVWREITV
-145 EGGCKVKAVLP
+145 EGGRKIRTELP
-156 EPYMTTGKFQNYGMK
+156 DPYTNTGKFQNYGMK
-171 KGPSVVDSGEAI
+171 KGPSVVDSGQVI

-192 IAVRLPDNYR
+192 IAVRLPDDYR
-202 TLSELGAVISSSG
+202 TLEELGATVTSSG

-223 TNGDLSDTGRLPAGN
+223 TNGDLSDSSKLPAGKE
-238 NGYAWIQY
+238 GYSWIQY

-276 DSLQISDDGIHF
+276 DSLQISNDGIHF

-303 ISFEPVTAKHFRLKH
+303 ISFHPITAKHFRLKH
-318 KNPVSAYHYTMKERL
+318 RNPVSAYHYTMKERL

-347 PQTRIN
+347 PETRIN

-369 NPTPA
+369 NPTPN
-374 ADDEICSN
+374 ADD
-382 VIDLSDKVRKGKLI
+382 VISHQVVDLTDMVRNGRLS
-396 WKAPPGRWRIYRFGA
+396 WKAPEGRWRIYRLGA
-411 SLTGKQN
+411 SLTGKLN

-427 LEVDKLDKEAWQRHF
+427 LEVDKLDKEAWVRHF
-442 RSYLDMN
+442 RNYIDMN
-449 KDAVDGKLGEN
+449 KAAVKGRLGQE
-460 GISYVLVD
+460 GISYMLVD

-483 EFIQR
+483 EFTQR
-488 RGYDPLL
+488 RGYDPIL
-495 WYPVLTGLILHSP
+495 WYPVLTGQILHSP
-508 EQSERFLWDWRKTIG
+508 EQSDRFLWDWRKTIG

-528 NFAVL
+528 NFAIL

-560 GMSMKSHCDFPMS
+560 GMSMKRHCDLPMS
-573 EIWIQGKVGTQN
+573 EIWVQGKVGTQN

-624 RFHPGNIKWTADT
+624 RFHPANIKWTADT

-643 NSFVIHDSAH
+643 NHFVIHDSAH
-653 QPLDNLKPGL
+653 QPLDDLKPGL
-663 GLGVYGQWFTRHET
+663 GLGVYGQWFNRHDT
-677 WAESAGA
+677 WAELAGP

-689 ARSSY
+689 ARSSW

-705 LWYYGEDNNITGL
+705 LWYYGEDNNVTGL

-741 SEISVKDNKAV
+741 SEISVVGGTAV
-752 TRCGKEYQVICL
+752 TRSGKEYKVICL
-764 GGNCKKM
+764 DRNCSRM
-771 SLEVLKKIALLA
+771 SLKILKKISLLA
-783 SRGVIICGQ
+783 SRGVIICGHV
-792 IPSTAASMYDSSRE
+792 PSVPASMYDSKTE
-806 FETIVKDIWFS
+806 FEAIIKDIWFS
-817 GRANVFGG
+817 GRPNVFGG
-825 KWLEDVMP
+825 IWLDEVMQL
-833 ASRIAPDWN
+833 SGISPDWTAQ
-842 ILNGSGI
+842 NGQGI
-849 RVVHRKL
+849 RAVHRAL
-856 SDGHI
+856 PEGHL
-861 YWVNSPVSEP
+861 YWVNSPALEP
-871 QTAEISLRT
+871 QSVDISLRVC
-880 HGLKPQKW
+880 GLKPQKW
-888 NPVNGE
+888 NPMNGE
-894 ISDLTYRFDGDRTV
+894 VTDLSYRFEGDRTV
-908 VNLDFEPDDA
+908 VNLDFEPNDA
-918 FFIVLREKTDE
+918 FFIVLREKADE
-929 KSFTL
+929 GSVIL
-934 PEKKSAVLKQLD
+934 PEEKRTALD
-946 IEGSGCWTEKP
+946 SLEIEGMGCWTENP
-957 ETRYFSGTRS
+957 QTRHFSGTLS
-967 YRCKVDIPEFTGN
+967 YRHTLDIPEYTGR
-980 LFLDLGEVYN
+980 LLIDLGEVYN
-990 LAQILIDGQEI
+990 LAQVFIDGKPVE
-1001 CTLWKAPFK
+1001 TLWKAPFK
-1010 TDISDYIKGKKSIE
+1010 VDITDYIKDRKTVD

-1039 DAMKDHS
+1039 DAAKEPR

-1051 VSSEFYNGTEPL
+1051 TSFDFYNGTEPL
-1063 QKSGLLGPVV
+1063 QKSGLIGPVILV
-1073 LIETTSTSND
+1073 EEQ

>member
-1 MKRLVI
+1 MRRLTI
-7 ALIATLMC
+7 AILTGFISFTL
-15 LTAVG
+15 LG
-20 QSDND
+20 QENND
-25 SLEQGFQSPPAYAR
+25 ALKQGFENPPSHVR

-61 WFNRIGLGGFHVFDA
+61 WFKRIGLGGFHVFDA

-90 MTEQWK
+90 MTEHWQ
-96 DAFKYAI
+96 DAFSYAI
-103 DIADSLGLEVTIPS
+103 DLADSLGLDVTIPS

-131 EEAMKKVVWREMTV
+131 DEAMKKVVWREMTV
-145 EGGCKVKAVLP
+145 EGGRKIRATLP
-156 EPYMTTGKFQNYGMK
+156 TPYTTTGKFQNYGMK
-171 KGPSVVDSGEAI
+171 KGPSVVDSGQI
-183 GESYSDIAV
+183 SGESYSDIAV
-192 IAVRLPDNYR
+192 IAVRLPDDYR
-202 TLSELGAVISSSG
+202 TLTELGATVSSSG

-223 TNGDLSDTGRLPAGN
+223 TNGDLSDTGRLPAGEE
-238 NGYAWIQY
+238 GYSWIQY
-246 SFPEP
+246 SFPKP

-303 ISFEPVTAKHFRLKH
+303 ISFKPITAKHFRLKH
-318 KNPVSAYHYTMKERL
+318 RNPVSAYHYTMKERL

-347 PQTRIN
+347 PETRIN

-369 NPTPA
+369 NPTPY
-374 ADDEICSN
+374 ADDASCRM
-382 VIDLSDKVRKGKLI
+382 VIDLTDKVRNGKLT
-396 WKAPPGRWRIYRFGA
+396 WRAPKGRWRIYRMGA

-427 LEVDKLDKEAWQRHF
+427 LEVDKLDKKAWVRHF
-442 RSYLDMN
+442 RNYIDMN
-449 KDAVDGKLGEN
+449 KSAVKGKLGQE
-460 GISYVLVD
+460 GISYMLVD

-483 EFIQR
+483 EFTQR
-488 RGYDPLL
+488 RGYDPIL
-495 WYPVLTGLILHSP
+495 WYPVLTGQILQSP

-533 DKLVKEEYGMK
+533 DDLVKKEYGMK

-573 EIWIQGKVGTQN
+573 EIWVQGKVGTQN

-624 RFHPGNIKWTADT
+624 RFHPANIKWTADT
-637 EIANGL
+637 EMANGL
-643 NSFVIHDSAH
+643 NHFVIHDSAH
-653 QPLDNLKPGL
+653 QPLDDLKPGL
-663 GLGVYGQWFTRHET
+663 GLGVYGQWFNRHDT
-677 WAESAGA
+677 WAELAGP

-689 ARSSY
+689 ARSSW

-741 SEISVKDNKAV
+741 SEISVQGGKAV
-752 TRCGKEYQVICL
+752 TGNGKEYKVICL
-764 GGNCKKM
+764 DRNCTRM

-792 IPSTAASMYDSSRE
+792 VPSVPASMYDSRTE
-806 FETIVKDIWFS
+806 FEAIVKDIWFS
-817 GRANVFGG
+817 GRENVFGG
-825 KWLEDVMP
+825 TWLDEVM
-833 ASRIAPDWN
+833 
-842 ILNGSGI
+842 LTSGI
-849 RVVHRKL
+849 SPDLKVLRGRDIRSVHRTL
-856 SDGHI
+856 QEGEI
-861 YWVNSPVSEP
+861 YWVNSPVSES
-871 QTAEISLRT
+871 QSVEVSLRVC
-880 HGLKPQKW
+880 GLKPQKW
-888 NPVNGE
+888 DPMNGE
-894 ISDLTYRFDGDRTV
+894 VSDLSYRFDEGRTIV
-908 VNLDFEPDDA
+908 SLDFEPNDA

-929 KSFTL
+929 TSFQL
-934 PEKKSAVLKQLD
+934 PKKKSAILKQLD
-946 IEGSGCWTEKP
+946 INGLGCWTENP
-957 ETRYFSGTRS
+957 ETRHFSGTRS
-967 YRCKVDIPEFTGN
+967 YSCAVEIPEYRGR
-980 LFLDLGEVYN
+980 LMLDLGEVYN
-990 LAQILIDGQEI
+990 LAQVIIDGEPVE
-1001 CTLWKAPFK
+1001 TLWKAPFRVDITDYVKGRK
-1010 TDISDYIKGKKSIE
+1010 TVE
-1024 LEIRVTNLW
+1024 LEIKVTNLW

-1039 DAMKDHS
+1039 DAGKEPH

-1051 VSSEFYNGTEPL
+1051 VSFDFYNGTEPL
-1063 QKSGLLGPVV
+1063 QKSGLIGPVSF
-1073 LIETTSTSND
+1073 LEEL

>member
-1 MKRLVI
+1 MKRLCI
-7 ALIATLMC
+7 IFLMV
-15 LTAVG
+15 LSFSSIHG
-20 QSDND
+20 QQKSD
-25 SLEQGFQSPPAYAR
+25 SLKEGFVNPPSHVR

-61 WFNRIGLGGFHVFDA
+61 WFKRIGLGGFHVFDA

-90 MTEQWK
+90 MEEPWQ

-103 DIADSLGLEVTIPS
+103 DLADSLGLDVTIPS

-131 EEAMKKVVWREMTV
+131 EEAMKKIVWREITV
-145 EGGCKVKAVLP
+145 EGGRKIRTELP
-156 EPYMTTGKFQNYGMK
+156 DPYTNTGKFQNYGMK
-171 KGPSVVDSGEAI
+171 KGPSVVDSGQVI
-183 GESYSDIAV
+183 GESYADIAV
-192 IAVRLPDNYR
+192 IAVRLPDDYR
-202 TLSELGAVISSSG
+202 TLEELGATVTSSG

-223 TNGDLSDTGRLPAGN
+223 TNGDLSDSSKLPAGKE
-238 NGYAWIQY
+238 GYSWIQY

-276 DSLQISDDGIHF
+276 DSLQISNDGIHF

-303 ISFEPVTAKHFRLKH
+303 ISFHPITAKHFRLKH
-318 KNPVSAYHYTMKERL
+318 RNPVSAYHYTMKERL
-333 PDPEYSEIAEFVIY
+333 PDPEYSEISEFVIY
-347 PQTRIN
+347 PETRIN

-369 NPTPA
+369 NPTPN
-374 ADDEICSN
+374 ADD
-382 VIDLSDKVRKGKLI
+382 VISHQVVDLTDMVRNGRLS
-396 WKAPPGRWRIYRFGA
+396 WKAPEGRWRIYRLGA
-411 SLTGKQN
+411 SLTGKLN

-427 LEVDKLDKEAWQRHF
+427 LEVDKLDKEAWVRHF
-442 RSYLDMN
+442 RNYIDMN
-449 KDAVDGKLGEN
+449 KAAVKGRLGQE
-460 GISYVLVD
+460 GISYMLVD

-483 EFIQR
+483 EFTQR
-488 RGYDPLL
+488 RGYDPIL
-495 WYPVLTGLILHSP
+495 WYPVLTGQILHSP
-508 EQSERFLWDWRKTIG
+508 DQSERFLWDWRKTIG

-528 NFAVL
+528 NFAIL

-560 GMSMKSHCDFPMS
+560 GMSMKSHCDLPMS
-573 EIWIQGKVGTQN
+573 EIWVQGKVGTQN

-624 RFHPGNIKWTADT
+624 RFHPANIKWTADT

-643 NSFVIHDSAH
+643 NHFVIHDSAH
-653 QPLDNLKPGL
+653 QPLDDLKPGL
-663 GLGVYGQWFTRHET
+663 GLGVYGQWFNRHDT
-677 WAESAGA
+677 WAELAGP

-689 ARSSY
+689 ARSSW

-705 LWYYGEDNNITGL
+705 LWYYGEDNNVTGL

-741 SEISVKDNKAV
+741 SEISVVGGTAV
-752 TRCGKEYQVICL
+752 TRSGKEYKVICL
-764 GGNCKKM
+764 DRNCSRM
-771 SLEVLKKIALLA
+771 SLKILKKISLLA
-783 SRGVIICGQ
+783 SRGVIICGHV
-792 IPSTAASMYDSSRE
+792 PSVPASMYDSKTE
-806 FETIVKDIWFS
+806 FEAIIKDIWFS
-817 GRANVFGG
+817 GRPNVFGG
-825 KWLEDVMP
+825 IWLDEVMQL
-833 ASRIAPDWN
+833 SGISPDWTVQ
-842 ILNGSGI
+842 NGQGI
-849 RVVHRKL
+849 RAVHRAL
-856 SDGHI
+856 PEGHL
-861 YWVNSPVSEP
+861 YWVNSPALEP
-871 QTAEISLRT
+871 QSVDISLRVC
-880 HGLKPQKW
+880 GLKPQKW
-888 NPVNGE
+888 NPMNGE
-894 ISDLTYRFDGDRTV
+894 VTDLSYRFEGDRTV
-908 VNLDFEPDDA
+908 VNLDFEPNDA
-918 FFIVLREKTDE
+918 FFIVLREKADE
-929 KSFTL
+929 GSVTL
-934 PEKKSAVLKQLD
+934 PEKKRTALD
-946 IEGSGCWTEKP
+946 SLEIEGMGSWTENP
-957 ETRYFSGTRS
+957 QTRHFSGTLS
-967 YRCKVDIPEFTGN
+967 YRHTLDIPDYTGR
-980 LFLDLGEVYN
+980 LLIDLGEVYN
-990 LAQILIDGQEI
+990 LAQVFIDGKPVE
-1001 CTLWKAPFK
+1001 TLWKVPFK
-1010 TDISDYIKGKKSIE
+1010 VDITDYIKDRKTVD

-1039 DAMKDHS
+1039 DAAKEPQ

-1051 VSSEFYNGTEPL
+1051 TSFDFYNGTEPL
-1063 QKSGLLGPVV
+1063 QKSGLIGPVILV
-1073 LIETTSTSND
+1073 EEQ